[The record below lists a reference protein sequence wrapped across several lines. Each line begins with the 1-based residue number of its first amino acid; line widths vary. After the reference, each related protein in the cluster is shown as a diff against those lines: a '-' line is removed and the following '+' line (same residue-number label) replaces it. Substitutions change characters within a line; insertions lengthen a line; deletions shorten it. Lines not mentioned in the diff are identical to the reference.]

1 MKRIL
6 ISAALLAATT
16 SALQAHT
23 LDGIVKD
30 NKTGEPLI
38 GTVIRVK
45 ELPNVSTT
53 TGLDGTFTLH
63 ELPDK
68 GKFTIIVTYMSY
80 KTKEM
85 VVDLAKDY
93 SKGGKDGKDGQFTIA
108 MDEDTKQ
115 LGEVVVTGH
124 REYRSDRSA
133 VETVKNAGN
142 VLNVMSQQSIQL
154 SPDVNVASV
163 LQRVSG
169 VTMERDASGE
179 ASYAILRGMD
189 KRYNY
194 TLVNG
199 VKIPSPDD
207 KNRYIPLNIFPSDLM
222 DRLVVSKSLTA
233 DMEGDAAG
241 GVVDMVMKDAPSRF
255 QLQANAAIGATDYF
269 WKDGRNYL
277 TSNRSDYTHKAP
289 YEAFGSEYKA
299 QMGSSKDGSS
309 QIGDF
314 KAGPTQLKSYSNPA
328 PNFIGGLSIGNR
340 FWNDRL
346 GVMLAGSIQ
355 NTFRGT
361 ERTYNSVKMA
371 SGEQAMYISN
381 LHHRYYS
388 IHDLTAG
395 AHAKID
401 LTLGNQLMPGAHKLE
416 WYNMYVRTN
425 SKGIRYNN
433 GISTEYIGADS
444 YTQDDEVRS
453 TSITQTIFATNLKG
467 THHLSKDFTID
478 WSGIFSQAKEEDP
491 DRTYVTLTNTVSTS
505 SADVTASSDGSSDVD
520 AVGGSIWDTNK
531 NIVKTLP
538 KSMERRYQH
547 NKDTD
552 WAGYINLSYDTHFA
566 NGVDALWKA
575 GAQYRCKERSNRY
588 YSYIFNPADI
598 SQQLNG
604 NGLDQF
610 AAIDWVCKT
619 PYSQASQLNYDSKE
633 HIGGA
638 YAMVTFRSNL
648 GELNAGF
655 RAEHTNQIYT
665 MLQHFRNM
673 GQVGEQSYW
682 DYLPSASIKWTPTK
696 KMNVRLSYY
705 RSINRPGFYEIVPY
719 QIQGEEY
726 QEKGNPN
733 LKRARIDNI
742 DLRWEWFPS
751 ATEQVLAGVFYKYLK
766 DPIEQVFVTSDGKIG
781 AGTDAYYL
789 PDNLGNAKN
798 MGFEI
803 DVIKYI
809 RHFGLKANYT
819 YTHSEITTSKREYQE
834 GSAEYK
840 TGVTQ
845 TRPLV
850 NQAPHTANLSLL
862 YKDTSHGWNA
872 QLAASY
878 TGTKLALVSPF
889 KDADQWDKAMFGL
902 DLSAEKQF
910 KNGFSVFLK
919 ANNLLD
925 AKRERFLKTVNKSNL
940 EYEGQKS
947 DKTIVGTYQYGR
959 TFLLGVRYKL

>member
-6 ISAALLAATT
+6 ISAALIVATA
-16 SALQAHT
+16 SAVQAHT
-23 LDGIVKD
+23 LDGLVKD
-30 NKTGEPLI
+30 DKTGEPLI

-53 TGLDGTFTLH
+53 TGLDGTFSIH
-63 ELPDK
+63 ELPEK
-68 GKFTIIVTYMSY
+68 GKFTLIVSYVAY
-80 KTKEM
+80 KTKEI
-85 VVDLAKDY
+85 VVDVAKDY
-93 SKGGKDGKDGQFTIA
+93 SKGSKDGKEGQLLIA
-108 MDEDTKQ
+108 LDEDTKQ

-124 REYRSDRSA
+124 KEYHSDRSA
-133 VETVKNAGN
+133 IDLEKTAGN

-255 QLQANAAIGATDYF
+255 QLQANAAIGASDYF
-269 WKDGRNYL
+269 WKDGRDYL

-289 YEAFGSEYKA
+289 YEAYGKDYKA
-299 QMGSSKDGSS
+299 GM
-309 QIGDF
+309 GDF
-314 KAGPTQLKSYSNPA
+314 KNGPTQIKSHSNPA

-340 FWNDRL
+340 FWKDRL
-346 GVMLAGSIQ
+346 GVILAGSIQ

-371 SGEQAMYISN
+371 SGEQAMYISS

-395 AHAKID
+395 VHAKID
-401 LTLGNQLMPGAHKLE
+401 LTLGSHLMPGAHKIE
-416 WYNMYVRTN
+416 WYNMYVSSN
-425 SKGIRYNN
+425 SKGIRYDNS
-433 GISTEYIGADS
+433 ISTEYIGADT
-444 YTQDDEVRS
+444 YTQDDETRS
-453 TSITQTIFATNLKG
+453 TSLTQSIFATNLKG
-467 THHLSKDFTID
+467 THHLTKDFVVD

-491 DRTYVTLTNTVSTS
+491 DRTYITLTNTVE
-505 SADVTASSDGSSDVD
+505 SDID
-520 AVGGSIWDTNK
+520 GSIWDSNK
-531 NIVKTLP
+531 KIQKTLP
-538 KSMERRYQH
+538 KSAERRYQH

-552 WAGYINLSYDTHFA
+552 WAGYINLSYDTHFGD
-566 NGVDALWKA
+566 GVDALWKA
-575 GAQYRCKERSNRY
+575 GAQYRRKERSNRY
-588 YSYIFNPADI
+588 YSYVFNPANI
-598 SQQLNG
+598 SQQLDG
-604 NGLDQF
+604 NGFEQF
-610 AAIDWVCKT
+610 GSIDWVCKT

-638 YAMVTFRSNL
+638 YAMVTVKSGL

-733 LKRARIDNI
+733 LKRARIDNL

-766 DPIEQVFVTSDGKIG
+766 DPIEQVFVASDGKIG
-781 AGTDAYYL
+781 AGTDAYYM

-862 YKDTSHGWNA
+862 YKDTNHGWNG

-925 AKRERFLKTVNKSNL
+925 AKRERYLKTVNKSNL

>member
-1 MKRIL
+1 MKQFLLSATL
-6 ISAALLAATT
+6 IAVSTTVAT
-16 SALQAHT
+16 AHT

-30 NKTGEPLI
+30 NRTGEPLI
-38 GTVIRVK
+38 GSVIEVK
-45 ELPNVSTT
+45 ELPSVKTT
-53 TGLDGTFTLH
+53 TGLDGSFTLH

-68 GKFTIIVTYMSY
+68 GRYTLVVRYISY
-80 KTKEM
+80 KTREIP
-85 VVDLAKDY
+85 VDVSD
-93 SKGGKDGKDGQFTIA
+93 KGIVNITL
-108 MDEDTKQ
+108 DEDSHE
-115 LGEVVVTGH
+115 LGEVVIKGH
-124 REYRSDRSA
+124 KEYHSDRSA
-133 VETVKNAGN
+133 IDMEKTAGN

-154 SPDVNVASV
+154 SPDVNVATV

-241 GVVDMVMKDAPSRF
+241 GVVDMVMKDAPSHF
-255 QLQANAAIGATDYF
+255 QIQANAAVGTSDYF
-269 WKDGRNYL
+269 WKDSRDYL
-277 TSNRSDYTHKAP
+277 TSNRSDYTHKSP
-289 YEAFGSEYKA
+289 YEVNGPEYKA
-299 QMGSSKDGSS
+299 TTS
-309 QIGDF
+309 DF
-314 KAGPTQLKSYSNPA
+314 ASGPTQISRHSMPA
-328 PNFIGGLSIGNR
+328 PNFVGGLSIGNR
-340 FWNDRL
+340 FWKDRI

-371 SGEQAMYISN
+371 SGEQAMYIYS
-381 LHHRYYS
+381 LQHRYYS
-388 IHDLTAG
+388 IHDRTAG
-395 AHAKID
+395 VHAKVD
-401 LTLGNQLMPGAHKLE
+401 LQLENNKFE

-425 SKGIRYNN
+425 SKGVRYNN
-433 GISTEYIGADS
+433 SVNTEYISSDS
-444 YTQDDEVRS
+444 YTQDDETRS
-453 TSITQTIFATNLKG
+453 LSQTQSIFATHIKG
-467 THHLSKDFTID
+467 THHLTKDFTVD
-478 WSGIFSQAKEEDP
+478 WAGIFSQAKSEDP
-491 DRTYVTLTNTVSTS
+491 DRVYLSLTNTIQ
-505 SADVTASSDGSSDVD
+505 SAEGVDGSLWSD
-520 AVGGSIWDTNK
+520 NK
-531 NIVKTLP
+531 NILKTMP
-538 KSMERRYQH
+538 KNMERRFQH
-547 NKDTD
+547 NTDKD
-552 WAGYINLSYDTHFA
+552 WAGYINLTYNTQLGNDI
-566 NGVDALWKA
+566 NALWKA
-575 GAQYRCKERSNRY
+575 GAQYRRKERGNRY
-588 YSYIFNPADI
+588 YSYNFTPTDI
-598 SQQLNG
+598 SQKLDG
-604 NGLDQF
+604 NGFDQF
-610 AAIDWVCKT
+610 AAIDWTCKT

-633 HIGGA
+633 HIGAA
-638 YAMVTFRSNL
+638 YIMTTLKSRW
-648 GELNAGF
+648 GELNAGL

-665 MLQHFRNM
+665 MLQKFRNM

-682 DYLPSASIKWTPTK
+682 DWLPSASLKWTPTK

-719 QIQGEEY
+719 QIMGEEY

-751 ATEQVLAGVFYKYLK
+751 ATEQVLAGVFYKYLQ
-766 DPIEQVFVTSDGKIG
+766 DPIEQVFVAADGKLGSG
-781 AGTDAYYL
+781 ADAYYM

-798 MGFEI
+798 YGFEI
-803 DVIKYI
+803 DVVKYI
-809 RHFGLKANYT
+809 RHFGIKANYT
-819 YTHSEITTSKREYQE
+819 YTHSRITTSKREYKE

-845 TRPLV
+845 SRPLV

-862 YKDTSHGWNA
+862 YKDTNYGWNA

-902 DLSAEKQF
+902 DFSMEKKF
-910 KNGFSVFLK
+910 PCGVSVFLK

-925 AKRERFLKTVNKSNL
+925 AKRERYLKTVNQSNL
-940 EYEGQKS
+940 EYEGQSS
-947 DKTIVGTYQYGR
+947 DKTIVGTYKYGR
-959 TFLLGVRYKL
+959 TYLVGVRVKI

>member
-1 MKRIL
+1 M
-6 ISAALLAATT
+6 SAALLAA
-16 SALQAHT
+16 SATAIQAHT

-38 GTVIRVK
+38 GTVVRVK
-45 ELPNVSTT
+45 ELPNVGTT
-53 TGLDGTFTLH
+53 TGLDGSFTLH

-68 GKFTIIVTYMSY
+68 GKYTLVVTFMAY
-80 KTKEM
+80 KTKEI
-85 VVDLAKDY
+85 VVDVANDEKVD
-93 SKGGKDGKDGQFTIA
+93 IP
-108 MDEDTKQ
+108 MDEDLKQ
-115 LGEVVVTGH
+115 LGEVVVTGR

-241 GVVDMVMKDAPSRF
+241 GVVDMVMKDAPSCF
-255 QLQANAAIGATDYF
+255 QLQANAAIGTTDYF
-269 WKDGRNYL
+269 WKDGRDYL
-277 TSNRSDYTHKAP
+277 TSNRSDYTKKAP

-299 QMGSSKDGSS
+299 SMS
-309 QIGDF
+309 DF
-314 KAGPTQLKSYSNPA
+314 KNGPMQLKSHSMPA
-328 PNFIGGLSIGNR
+328 PNFIGGLSVGNR

-371 SGEQAMYISN
+371 SGEQAMYISKLN
-381 LHHRYYS
+381 HRYYS
-388 IHDLTAG
+388 IHDLTTG
-395 AHAKID
+395 VHAKVD
-401 LTLGNQLMPGAHKLE
+401 LTLPKHKIE

-425 SKGIRYNN
+425 SKGVRYNN
-433 GISTEYIGADS
+433 SIGTEYIGANS
-444 YTQDDEVRS
+444 YTQDDEIRS
-453 TSITQTIFATNLKG
+453 LSTTQSIFATNLKG
-467 THHLSKDFTID
+467 THHLTKNFTLD

-491 DRTYVTLTNTVSTS
+491 DRTYVTLSNSVSTE
-505 SADVTASSDGSSDVD
+505 ADADGNILS
-520 AVGGSIWDTNK
+520 GNLWDTNK
-531 NIVKTLP
+531 NITKTFP
-538 KSMERRYQH
+538 KDAERRFQH
-547 NKDTD
+547 NMDTD
-552 WAGYINLSYDTHFA
+552 WAGYINLTYDTHFA
-566 NGVDALWKA
+566 NDVEALWKA
-575 GAQYRCKERSNRY
+575 GAQYRRKERSNRY
-588 YSYIFNPADI
+588 YSYIFSPADNA
-598 SQQLNG
+598 QDLDG
-604 NGLDQF
+604 NGLEQF
-610 AAIDWVCKT
+610 DNVDWVCKT
-619 PYSQASQLNYDSKE
+619 PYSQASQLNYNSKE

-638 YAMVTFRSNL
+638 YAMVTLKTKL
-648 GELNAGF
+648 GELIAGF

-673 GQVGEQSYW
+673 GQIGEQSYW
-682 DYLPSASIKWTPTK
+682 DYLPSASLKWTPTK
-696 KMNVRLSYY
+696 NMNIRLSYY

-719 QIQGEEY
+719 QIMGEEY

-751 ATEQVLAGVFYKYLK
+751 KTEQILAGVFYKYLK

-781 AGTDAYYL
+781 AGTDAYYM

-809 RHFGLKANYT
+809 RHFGIKANYT
-819 YTHSEITTSKREYQE
+819 YTYSKITTSKREYKE

-840 TGVTQ
+840 SGVTQ
-845 TRPLV
+845 SRPLV
-850 NQAPHTANLSLL
+850 NQAPHTANISLL
-862 YKDTSHGWNA
+862 YKDTENGWNA
-872 QLAASY
+872 QLASSF
-878 TGTKLALVSPF
+878 TGAKLALVSPF
-889 KDADQWDKAMFGL
+889 KDADQWEKAMFGI

-910 KNGFSVFLK
+910 KNGFSIFFK

-925 AKRERFLKTVNKSNL
+925 AKRERYLKTVNESNLQYADQKSN
-940 EYEGQKS
+940 
-947 DKTIVGTYQYGR
+947 KTIIGTYKYGR

>member
-1 MKRIL
+1 M
-6 ISAALLAATT
+6 SAALLAA
-16 SALQAHT
+16 SAIAIQAHT

-38 GTVIRVK
+38 GTVVRVK
-45 ELPNVSTT
+45 ELPNVGTT
-53 TGLDGTFTLH
+53 TGLDGSFTLH

-68 GKFTIIVTYMSY
+68 GKYTLVVSFMAY
-80 KTKEM
+80 KTKEI
-85 VVDLAKDY
+85 VVDVANDDKVD
-93 SKGGKDGKDGQFTIA
+93 IP
-108 MDEDTKQ
+108 MDEDLKQ
-115 LGEVVVTGH
+115 LGEVVVTGR

-133 VETVKNAGN
+133 VESVKNAGN

-241 GVVDMVMKDAPSRF
+241 GVVDMVMKDAPSCF
-255 QLQANAAIGATDYF
+255 QLQANAAIGTTDYF
-269 WKDGRNYL
+269 WKDGRDYL
-277 TSNRSDYTHKAP
+277 TSNRSDYTKKAP

-299 QMGSSKDGSS
+299 SMS
-309 QIGDF
+309 DF
-314 KAGPTQLKSYSNPA
+314 KNGPMQLKSHSMPA
-328 PNFIGGLSIGNR
+328 PNFIGGLSVGNR

-371 SGEQAMYISN
+371 SGEQAMYISKLN
-381 LHHRYYS
+381 HRYYS
-388 IHDLTAG
+388 IHDLTTG
-395 AHAKID
+395 VHAKVD
-401 LTLGNQLMPGAHKLE
+401 LTLPKHKIE

-425 SKGIRYNN
+425 SKGVRYNN
-433 GISTEYIGADS
+433 SIGTEYIGANS
-444 YTQDDEVRS
+444 YTQDDEIRS
-453 TSITQTIFATNLKG
+453 LSTTQSIFATNLKG
-467 THHLSKDFTID
+467 THHLTKNFTLD

-491 DRTYVTLTNTVSTS
+491 DRTYVTLSNSVSTE
-505 SADVTASSDGSSDVD
+505 ADADGNILS
-520 AVGGSIWDTNK
+520 GNLWDPNK
-531 NIVKTLP
+531 NITKTFP
-538 KSMERRYQH
+538 KDAERRFQH

-552 WAGYINLSYDTHFA
+552 WAGYINLTYDTHFA
-566 NGVDALWKA
+566 NDVEALWKA
-575 GAQYRCKERSNRY
+575 GAQYRRKERSNRY
-588 YSYIFNPADI
+588 YSYIFSPADNA
-598 SQQLNG
+598 QDLDG
-604 NGLDQF
+604 NGLEQF
-610 AAIDWVCKT
+610 DNVDWVCKT
-619 PYSQASQLNYDSKE
+619 PYSQASQLNYNSKE

-638 YAMVTFRSNL
+638 YAMVTLKTKL
-648 GELNAGF
+648 GELIAGF

-673 GQVGEQSYW
+673 GQTGEQSYW
-682 DYLPSASIKWTPTK
+682 DYLPSASLKWTPTK
-696 KMNVRLSYY
+696 NMNIRLSYY

-719 QIQGEEY
+719 QIMGEEY

-751 ATEQVLAGVFYKYLK
+751 KTEQILAGVFYKYLK

-781 AGTDAYYL
+781 AGTDAYYM

-809 RHFGLKANYT
+809 RHFGIKANYT
-819 YTHSEITTSKREYQE
+819 YTYSKITTSKREYKE

-840 TGVTQ
+840 SGVTQ
-845 TRPLV
+845 SRPLV
-850 NQAPHTANLSLL
+850 NQAPHTANISLL
-862 YKDTSHGWNA
+862 YKDTENGWNA
-872 QLAASY
+872 QLASSF
-878 TGTKLALVSPF
+878 TGAKLALVSPF
-889 KDADQWDKAMFGL
+889 KDADQWEKAMFGI

-910 KNGFSVFLK
+910 KNGFSIFFK

-925 AKRERFLKTVNKSNL
+925 AKRERYLKTVNESNLQYADQKSN
-940 EYEGQKS
+940 
-947 DKTIVGTYQYGR
+947 KTIIGTYKYGR

>member
-1 MKRIL
+1 MKQFL
-6 ISAALLAATT
+6 LSAALIAASTT
-16 SALQAHT
+16 VATAHT

-30 NKTGEPLI
+30 NRTGEPLI
-38 GTVIRVK
+38 GSVVEVK
-45 ELPNVSTT
+45 ELPSVKTT
-53 TGLDGTFTLH
+53 TGLDGSFTLH

-68 GKFTIIVTYMSY
+68 GRYTLVVRYLSY
-80 KTKEM
+80 KTREIPVEVSDKG
-85 VVDLAKDY
+85 VV
-93 SKGGKDGKDGQFTIA
+93 TITL
-108 MDEDTKQ
+108 DEDLHQ
-115 LGEVVVTGH
+115 LGEVVIKGH
-124 REYRSDRSA
+124 KEYHSDRSA
-133 VETVKNAGN
+133 IDMEKTAGN

-241 GVVDMVMKDAPSRF
+241 GVVDMVMKDAPSHF
-255 QLQANAAIGATDYF
+255 QIQANAAVGASDYF
-269 WKDGRNYL
+269 WKDDRDYL
-277 TSNRSDYTHKAP
+277 SSNRSDYTHKAP
-289 YEAFGSEYKA
+289 YEANGANYKA
-299 QMGSSKDGSS
+299 MTA
-309 QIGDF
+309 DF
-314 KAGPTQLKSYSNPA
+314 SNGPTQISRHSMPA
-328 PNFIGGLSIGNR
+328 PNFIGGISIGNR
-340 FWNDRL
+340 FWKDRI

-371 SGEQAMYISN
+371 SGEQSMYISS
-381 LHHRYYS
+381 LQHRYYS

-395 AHAKID
+395 VHAKVD
-401 LTLGNQLMPGAHKLE
+401 LQLENNKLE

-425 SKGIRYNN
+425 SKGVRYNN
-433 GISTEYIGADS
+433 SVNTEYISSDS
-444 YTQDDEVRS
+444 YTQDDETRTLS
-453 TSITQTIFATNLKG
+453 QTQSIFATHLKG
-467 THHLSKDFTID
+467 THHLTKDFTAD
-478 WSGIFSQAKEEDP
+478 WAGIFSQAKAEDP
-491 DRTYVTLTNTVSTS
+491 DRVYLSLTNTVQ
-505 SADVTASSDGSSDVD
+505 SADGVDGSLWS
-520 AVGGSIWDTNK
+520 GNK
-531 NIVKTLP
+531 NILKTLP
-538 KSMERRYQH
+538 KNMERRFQH
-547 NKDTD
+547 NTDKD
-552 WAGYINLSYDTHFA
+552 WAGYINLAYNSQLGNDI
-566 NGVDALWKA
+566 NALWKA
-575 GAQYRCKERSNRY
+575 GAQYRRKERGNRY
-588 YSYIFNPADI
+588 YSYNFTPTDI
-598 SQQLNG
+598 SQKLDG
-604 NGLDQF
+604 NAFDQF
-610 AAIDWVCKT
+610 AAIDWTCKT

-633 HIGGA
+633 HIGAA
-638 YAMVTFRSNL
+638 YVMTTLKSKW
-648 GELNAGF
+648 GELNAGV

-665 MLQHFRNM
+665 MLQKFRNM

-682 DYLPSASIKWTPTK
+682 DWLPSASIKWTPTK

-719 QIQGEEY
+719 QIMGEEY

-733 LKRARIDNI
+733 LKRARIDNV

-751 ATEQVLAGVFYKYLK
+751 ATEQVLAGVFYKYLQ
-766 DPIEQVFVTSDGKIG
+766 DPIEQVFVAADGKLGSG
-781 AGTDAYYL
+781 ADAYYM

-798 MGFEI
+798 YGFEI
-803 DVIKYI
+803 DVVKYI
-809 RHFGLKANYT
+809 RHFGIKANYT
-819 YTHSEITTSKREYQE
+819 YTHSTITTTKREYKE

-862 YKDTSHGWNA
+862 YKDTNYGWNA

-902 DLSAEKQF
+902 DFSMEKKF
-910 KNGFSVFLK
+910 PCGVSVFLK
-919 ANNLLD
+919 ANNLLN
-925 AKRERFLKTVNKSNL
+925 AKRERYLKTVNQSNL
-940 EYEGQKS
+940 EYEGQRS
-947 DKTIVGTYQYGR
+947 DKTIVGTYKYGR
-959 TFLLGVRYKL
+959 TFLIGVRVKM

>member
-1 MKRIL
+1 MKQFIL
-6 ISAALLAATT
+6 SAVLIAA
-16 SALQAHT
+16 SATVVSAHT

-30 NKTGEPLI
+30 NRTGEPLI
-38 GTVIRVK
+38 GSVVEVK
-45 ELPNVSTT
+45 ELPSVKTT
-53 TGLDGTFTLH
+53 TGLDGSFTLH

-68 GKFTIIVTYMSY
+68 GRYTLVVRYISY
-80 KTKEM
+80 KTREIPVEVSDKG
-85 VVDLAKDY
+85 VV
-93 SKGGKDGKDGQFTIA
+93 TITL
-108 MDEDTKQ
+108 DEDLHQ
-115 LGEVVVTGH
+115 LGEVVIKGH
-124 REYRSDRSA
+124 KEYHSDRSA
-133 VETVKNAGN
+133 IDMEKTAGN

-241 GVVDMVMKDAPSRF
+241 GVVDMVMKDAPSHF
-255 QLQANAAIGATDYF
+255 HIQANAAVGASDYF
-269 WKDGRNYL
+269 WKDGRDYL
-277 TSNRSDYTHKAP
+277 SSNRSDYTHKAP
-289 YEAFGSEYKA
+289 YEANGANYRA
-299 QMGSSKDGSS
+299 TTA
-309 QIGDF
+309 DF
-314 KAGPTQLKSYSNPA
+314 SNGPTQISRHSMPA

-340 FWNDRL
+340 FWKDRI

-371 SGEQAMYISN
+371 SGEQSMYISS
-381 LHHRYYS
+381 LQHRYYS

-395 AHAKID
+395 VHAKVD
-401 LTLGNQLMPGAHKLE
+401 LQLENNKLE

-425 SKGIRYNN
+425 SKGVRYNN
-433 GISTEYIGADS
+433 SVNTEYISSDS
-444 YTQDDEVRS
+444 YTQDDETRS
-453 TSITQTIFATNLKG
+453 LSQTQSIFATHLKG
-467 THHLSKDFTID
+467 THHLTTDFTAD
-478 WSGIFSQAKEEDP
+478 WAGIFSQAKAEDP
-491 DRTYVTLTNTVSTS
+491 DRVYLSLTNTIQ
-505 SADVTASSDGSSDVD
+505 SADGVDGSLWS
-520 AVGGSIWDTNK
+520 GNK
-531 NIVKTLP
+531 NILKTLP
-538 KSMERRYQH
+538 KNMERRFQH
-547 NKDTD
+547 NTDKD
-552 WAGYINLSYDTHFA
+552 WAGYINLAYNSQLGNDI
-566 NGVDALWKA
+566 NALWKA
-575 GAQYRCKERSNRY
+575 GAQYRRKERGNRY
-588 YSYIFNPADI
+588 YSYNFTPTDI
-598 SQQLNG
+598 SQKLDG
-604 NGLDQF
+604 NAFDQF
-610 AAIDWVCKT
+610 AAIDWTCKT

-633 HIGGA
+633 HIGAA
-638 YAMVTFRSNL
+638 YVMTTL
-648 GELNAGF
+648 KCKWGELNAGV

-665 MLQHFRNM
+665 MLQKFRNM

-682 DYLPSASIKWTPTK
+682 DWLPSASIKWTPTK

-719 QIQGEEY
+719 QIMGEEY

-733 LKRARIDNI
+733 LKRARIDNV

-751 ATEQVLAGVFYKYLK
+751 ATEQVLAGVFYKYLQ
-766 DPIEQVFVTSDGKIG
+766 DPIEQVFVAADGKLGSG
-781 AGTDAYYL
+781 ADAYYM

-798 MGFEI
+798 YGFEI
-803 DVIKYI
+803 DVVKYI
-809 RHFGLKANYT
+809 RHFGIKANYT
-819 YTHSEITTSKREYQE
+819 YTHSTITTTKREYKE

-862 YKDTSHGWNA
+862 YKDTNYGWNA

-902 DLSAEKQF
+902 DFSMEKKF
-910 KNGFSVFLK
+910 PCGVSVFLK

-925 AKRERFLKTVNKSNL
+925 AKRERYLKTVNQSNL
-940 EYEGQKS
+940 EYEGQRS
-947 DKTIVGTYQYGR
+947 DKTIVGTYKYGR
-959 TFLLGVRYKL
+959 TFLIGVRVKM

>member
-1 MKRIL
+1 MKQFL
-6 ISAALLAATT
+6 LSAALIAASTT
-16 SALQAHT
+16 VATAHT

-30 NKTGEPLI
+30 NRTGEPLI
-38 GTVIRVK
+38 GSVVEVK
-45 ELPNVSTT
+45 ELPSVKTT
-53 TGLDGTFTLH
+53 TGLDGSFTLH

-68 GKFTIIVTYMSY
+68 GRYTLVVRYISY
-80 KTKEM
+80 KTREIP
-85 VVDLAKDY
+85 VDVSD
-93 SKGGKDGKDGQFTIA
+93 KGIVTITL
-108 MDEDTKQ
+108 DEDLRE
-115 LGEVVVTGH
+115 LGEVVIKGH
-124 REYRSDRSA
+124 KEYHSDRSA
-133 VETVKNAGN
+133 IDMEKTAGN

-241 GVVDMVMKDAPSRF
+241 GVVDMVMKDAPSHF
-255 QLQANAAIGATDYF
+255 QIQANAAVGTSDYF
-269 WKDGRNYL
+269 WKDSRDYL

-289 YEAFGSEYKA
+289 YEVNGPDYKA
-299 QMGSSKDGSS
+299 TTS
-309 QIGDF
+309 DF
-314 KAGPTQLKSYSNPA
+314 ASGPTQISRHSMPT
-328 PNFIGGLSIGNR
+328 PNFVGGLSIGNR
-340 FWNDRL
+340 FWKDRI

-371 SGEQAMYISN
+371 SGEQAMYIYS
-381 LHHRYYS
+381 LQHRYYS

-395 AHAKID
+395 VHAKVD
-401 LTLGNQLMPGAHKLE
+401 LQLDNNKIE

-425 SKGIRYNN
+425 SKGVRYNN
-433 GISTEYIGADS
+433 SVNTEYISSDS
-444 YTQDDEVRS
+444 YTQDDETRS
-453 TSITQTIFATNLKG
+453 LSQTQSIFATHLKG
-467 THHLSKDFTID
+467 THHLTKDFTVD
-478 WSGIFSQAKEEDP
+478 WVGIFSQAKSEDP
-491 DRTYVTLTNTVSTS
+491 DRVYLSLTNTIQ
-505 SADVTASSDGSSDVD
+505 SADGVDGSLWS
-520 AVGGSIWDTNK
+520 GNK
-531 NIVKTLP
+531 NILKTMP
-538 KSMERRYQH
+538 KNMERRFQH
-547 NKDTD
+547 NTDKD
-552 WAGYINLSYDTHFA
+552 WAGYINLSYNSELGNDI
-566 NGVDALWKA
+566 NALWKA
-575 GAQYRCKERSNRY
+575 GAQYRRKERSNRY
-588 YSYIFNPADI
+588 YSYNFTPTDI
-598 SQQLNG
+598 SQKLDG
-604 NGLDQF
+604 NGFDQF
-610 AAIDWVCKT
+610 AAIDWTCKT

-633 HIGGA
+633 HIGAA
-638 YAMVTFRSNL
+638 YIMTTLKSKW
-648 GELNAGF
+648 GELNAGL
-655 RAEHTNQIYT
+655 RAEHTDQIYT
-665 MLQHFRNM
+665 MLQKFRNM

-682 DYLPSASIKWTPTK
+682 DWLPSASIKWTPTK

-719 QIQGEEY
+719 QIMGEEY

-733 LKRARIDNI
+733 LKRARIDNV

-751 ATEQVLAGVFYKYLK
+751 ATEQVLAGVFYKYLQ
-766 DPIEQVFVTSDGKIG
+766 DPIEQVFVAADGKLGSG
-781 AGTDAYYL
+781 ADAYYM

-798 MGFEI
+798 YGFEI
-803 DVIKYI
+803 DVVKYI
-809 RHFGLKANYT
+809 RHFGIKANYT
-819 YTHSEITTSKREYQE
+819 YTHSRITTSKREYKE

-845 TRPLV
+845 SRPLV
-850 NQAPHTANLSLL
+850 NQAPHTVNLSLL
-862 YKDTSHGWNA
+862 YKDTNYGWNA

-902 DLSAEKQF
+902 DFSMEKKF
-910 KNGFSVFLK
+910 PYGVSVFLK

-925 AKRERFLKTVNKSNL
+925 AKRERYLKTVNQSNL
-940 EYEGQKS
+940 EYEGQS
-947 DKTIVGTYQYGR
+947 SNKTIVGTYKYGR
-959 TFLLGVRYKL
+959 TYLVGVRVKL

>member
-1 MKRIL
+1 MKRL
-6 ISAALLAATT
+6 FMSAALLAA
-16 SALQAHT
+16 SATAIQAHT

-45 ELPNVSTT
+45 ELPNVGTT
-53 TGLDGTFTLH
+53 TGLDGSFTLH

-68 GKFTIIVTYMSY
+68 GKYTLVVSFMAY
-80 KTKEM
+80 KTKEI
-85 VVDLAKDY
+85 VVDVANDDKVD
-93 SKGGKDGKDGQFTIA
+93 IP
-108 MDEDTKQ
+108 MDEDLKQ
-115 LGEVVVTGH
+115 LGEVVVTGR

-179 ASYAILRGMD
+179 ATYAILRGMD

-199 VKIPSPDD
+199 DKIPSPDD

-241 GVVDMVMKDAPSRF
+241 GVVDMVMKDAPSCF
-255 QLQANAAIGATDYF
+255 QLQANAAIGTTDYF
-269 WKDGRNYL
+269 WKDGRDYL
-277 TSNRSDYTHKAP
+277 TSNRSDYTKKAP

-299 QMGSSKDGSS
+299 SMS
-309 QIGDF
+309 DF
-314 KAGPTQLKSYSNPA
+314 KNGPVQLKSHSMPA
-328 PNFIGGLSIGNR
+328 PNFIGGLSVGNR

-346 GVMLAGSIQ
+346 GVILAGSIQ
-355 NTFRGT
+355 NTFCGT

-371 SGEQAMYISN
+371 SGEQAMYISKLN
-381 LHHRYYS
+381 HRYYS
-388 IHDLTAG
+388 IHDLTTG
-395 AHAKID
+395 VHAKFD
-401 LTLGNQLMPGAHKLE
+401 LTLPEHKIE

-425 SKGIRYNN
+425 SKGVRYNN
-433 GISTEYIGADS
+433 SIGTEYIGANS
-444 YTQDDEVRS
+444 YTQDDEIRS
-453 TSITQTIFATNLKG
+453 LSTTQSIFATNLKG
-467 THHLSKDFTID
+467 THHLTKNFTLD

-491 DRTYVTLTNTVSTS
+491 DRTYVTLSNSVSTE
-505 SADVTASSDGSSDVD
+505 ADADGNILS
-520 AVGGSIWDTNK
+520 GNLWDTNK
-531 NIVKTLP
+531 NITKTFP
-538 KSMERRYQH
+538 KDAERRFQH
-547 NKDTD
+547 NMDTD
-552 WAGYINLSYDTHFA
+552 WAGYINLTYDTHFA
-566 NGVDALWKA
+566 NDVEALWKA
-575 GAQYRCKERSNRY
+575 GAQYRRKERSNRY
-588 YSYIFNPADI
+588 YSYIFSPADNA
-598 SQQLNG
+598 QDLDG
-604 NGLDQF
+604 NGLEQF
-610 AAIDWVCKT
+610 DNVDWVCKT

-638 YAMVTFRSNL
+638 YAMVTLKTKL
-648 GELNAGF
+648 GELIAGF

-673 GQVGEQSYW
+673 GQIGEQSYW
-682 DYLPSASIKWTPTK
+682 DYLPSASLKWTPTK
-696 KMNVRLSYY
+696 KMNIRLSYY

-719 QIQGEEY
+719 QIMGEEY

-751 ATEQVLAGVFYKYLK
+751 KTEQILAGVFYKYLK

-781 AGTDAYYL
+781 AGTDAYYM

-809 RHFGLKANYT
+809 RHFGIKANYT
-819 YTHSEITTSKREYQE
+819 YTYSKITTSKREYKE

-840 TGVTQ
+840 SGVTQ
-845 TRPLV
+845 SRPLV
-850 NQAPHTANLSLL
+850 NQAPHTANISLL
-862 YKDTSHGWNA
+862 YKDTENGWNA
-872 QLAASY
+872 QLASSF
-878 TGTKLALVSPF
+878 TGAKLALVSPF

-910 KNGFSVFLK
+910 KNGFSIFFK

-925 AKRERFLKTVNKSNL
+925 AKRERYLKTVNESNL

>member
-1 MKRIL
+1 MKQFL
-6 ISAALLAATT
+6 LSAALIAASSTVA
-16 SALQAHT
+16 SAHT

-30 NKTGEPLI
+30 NRTGEPLI
-38 GTVIRVK
+38 GSVIEVK
-45 ELPNVSTT
+45 ELPSVKTT
-53 TGLDGTFTLH
+53 TGLDGSFTLH

-68 GKFTIIVTYMSY
+68 GRYTLVVRYISY
-80 KTKEM
+80 KTREIPVEVSDKG
-85 VVDLAKDY
+85 VV
-93 SKGGKDGKDGQFTIA
+93 TITL
-108 MDEDTKQ
+108 DEDSHE
-115 LGEVVVTGH
+115 LGEVVIKGH
-124 REYRSDRSA
+124 KEYHSDRSA
-133 VETVKNAGN
+133 IDMEKTAGN

-241 GVVDMVMKDAPSRF
+241 GVVDMVMKDAPSHF
-255 QLQANAAIGATDYF
+255 QIQANAAVGTSDYF
-269 WKDGRNYL
+269 WKDGRDYL
-277 TSNRSDYTHKAP
+277 SSDRRDYTHKAP
-289 YEAFGSEYKA
+289 YEVNGANYKA
-299 QMGSSKDGSS
+299 TTS
-309 QIGDF
+309 DF
-314 KAGPTQLKSYSNPA
+314 AGGPTQISSHSMPA

-340 FWNDRL
+340 FWNDRI
-346 GVMLAGSIQ
+346 GVMVAGSIQ

-371 SGEQAMYISN
+371 SGEQAMYIYS
-381 LHHRYYS
+381 LQHRYYS

-395 AHAKID
+395 VHAKVD
-401 LTLGNQLMPGAHKLE
+401 LQLENNKFE

-425 SKGIRYNN
+425 SKGVRYNN
-433 GISTEYIGADS
+433 SINTEYISSDS
-444 YTQDDEVRS
+444 YTQDDETRS
-453 TSITQTIFATNLKG
+453 LSQTQSIFATHLKG
-467 THHLSKDFTID
+467 THHLTKDFTVD
-478 WSGIFSQAKEEDP
+478 WAGIFSQAKSEDP
-491 DRTYVTLTNTVSTS
+491 DRVYLSLTNTVQ
-505 SADVTASSDGSSDVD
+505 SADGVDGSLWS
-520 AVGGSIWDTNK
+520 GSK
-531 NIVKTLP
+531 NILKTLP
-538 KSMERRYQH
+538 KNMERRFQH
-547 NKDTD
+547 NTDKD
-552 WAGYINLSYDTHFA
+552 WAGYINLAYNSQLGNDV
-566 NGVDALWKA
+566 NALWKA
-575 GAQYRCKERSNRY
+575 GAQYRRKERGNRY
-588 YSYIFNPADI
+588 YSYNFTPTDI
-598 SQQLNG
+598 SQKLDG
-604 NGLDQF
+604 NGFDQF
-610 AAIDWVCKT
+610 AAIDWTCKT

-633 HIGGA
+633 HIGAA
-638 YAMVTFRSNL
+638 YIMTTLKSRW
-648 GELNAGF
+648 GELNVGL

-665 MLQHFRNM
+665 MLQKFRNM

-682 DYLPSASIKWTPTK
+682 DWLPSASLKWTPTK

-719 QIQGEEY
+719 QIMGEEY

-733 LKRARIDNI
+733 LKRARIDNV

-751 ATEQVLAGVFYKYLK
+751 ATEQVLAAVFYKYLQ
-766 DPIEQVFVTSDGKIG
+766 DPIEQVFVAADGKLGSG
-781 AGTDAYYL
+781 ADAYYM

-798 MGFEI
+798 YGFEI
-803 DVIKYI
+803 DVVKYI
-809 RHFGLKANYT
+809 RHFGVKANYT
-819 YTHSEITTSKREYQE
+819 YTHSTITTTKREYKE

-862 YKDTSHGWNA
+862 YKDTNYGWNA

-902 DLSAEKQF
+902 DFSMEKKF
-910 KNGFSVFLK
+910 PCGVSVFLK

-925 AKRERFLKTVNKSNL
+925 AKRERYLKTVNQSNL
-940 EYEGQKS
+940 EYEGQRS
-947 DKTIVGTYQYGR
+947 DKTIVGTYKYGR
-959 TFLLGVRYKL
+959 TYLVGVRVKL

>member
-1 MKRIL
+1 MKQFIL
-6 ISAALLAATT
+6 SAVLIAA
-16 SALQAHT
+16 SATVVSAHT

-30 NKTGEPLI
+30 NRTGEPLI
-38 GTVIRVK
+38 GSVVEVK
-45 ELPNVSTT
+45 ELPSVKTT
-53 TGLDGTFTLH
+53 TGLDGSFILH

-68 GKFTIIVTYMSY
+68 GRYTLVVRYISY
-80 KTKEM
+80 KTREIPVEVSDKG
-85 VVDLAKDY
+85 VV
-93 SKGGKDGKDGQFTIA
+93 TITL
-108 MDEDTKQ
+108 DEDLHQ
-115 LGEVVVTGH
+115 LGEVVIKGH
-124 REYRSDRSA
+124 KEYHSDRSA
-133 VETVKNAGN
+133 IDMEKTAGN

-241 GVVDMVMKDAPSRF
+241 GVVDMVMKDAPSHF
-255 QLQANAAIGATDYF
+255 QIQANAAVGTSDYF
-269 WKDGRNYL
+269 WKDSRDYL

-289 YEAFGSEYKA
+289 YEVNGPEYKA
-299 QMGSSKDGSS
+299 ATS
-309 QIGDF
+309 DF
-314 KAGPTQLKSYSNPA
+314 SNGPTQISRHSMPA
-328 PNFIGGLSIGNR
+328 PNFVGGLSIGNR
-340 FWNDRL
+340 FWKDRI

-371 SGEQAMYISN
+371 SGEQSMYISS
-381 LHHRYYS
+381 LQHRYYS
-388 IHDLTAG
+388 IHDFTAG
-395 AHAKID
+395 VHAKVD
-401 LTLGNQLMPGAHKLE
+401 LQLENNKLE
-416 WYNMYVRTN
+416 WYNMYVCTN
-425 SKGIRYNN
+425 SKSVRYNN
-433 GISTEYIGADS
+433 SVNTEYISSDS
-444 YTQDDEVRS
+444 YTQDDETRS
-453 TSITQTIFATNLKG
+453 LSQTQSIFATHLKG
-467 THHLSKDFTID
+467 THHLTKDFTAD
-478 WSGIFSQAKEEDP
+478 WAGIFSQAKAEDP
-491 DRTYVTLTNTVSTS
+491 DRVYLSLTNTIQ
-505 SADVTASSDGSSDVD
+505 SADGVDGSLWS
-520 AVGGSIWDTNK
+520 GNK
-531 NIVKTLP
+531 NILKTLP
-538 KSMERRYQH
+538 KNMERRFQH
-547 NKDTD
+547 NTDKD
-552 WAGYINLSYDTHFA
+552 WAGYINLAYNSQLGNDI
-566 NGVDALWKA
+566 NALWKA
-575 GAQYRCKERSNRY
+575 GAQYRRKERGNRY
-588 YSYIFNPADI
+588 YSYIFNPSDI
-598 SQQLNG
+598 SQKLDG
-604 NGLDQF
+604 NGFDQF
-610 AAIDWVCKT
+610 AAIDWTCKT

-633 HIGGA
+633 HIGAA
-638 YAMVTFRSNL
+638 YIMTTLKSRW
-648 GELNAGF
+648 GELNAGL

-665 MLQHFRNM
+665 MLQKFRNM

-682 DYLPSASIKWTPTK
+682 DGLPSASIKWTPTK

-719 QIQGEEY
+719 QIMGEEY

-733 LKRARIDNI
+733 LKRARIDNV

-751 ATEQVLAGVFYKYLK
+751 ATEQVLAGVFYKYLQ
-766 DPIEQVFVTSDGKIG
+766 DPIEQVFVAADGKLGSG
-781 AGTDAYYL
+781 ADAYYM

-798 MGFEI
+798 YGFEI
-803 DVIKYI
+803 DVVKYI
-809 RHFGLKANYT
+809 RHFGIKANYT
-819 YTHSEITTSKREYQE
+819 YTHSTITTTKREYKE

-862 YKDTSHGWNA
+862 YKDTNYGWNA

-889 KDADQWDKAMFGL
+889 KDVDQWDKAMFGL
-902 DLSAEKQF
+902 DFSMEKKF
-910 KNGFSVFLK
+910 PCGVSVFLK

-925 AKRERFLKTVNKSNL
+925 AKRERYLKTVNQSNL
-940 EYEGQKS
+940 EYEGQRS
-947 DKTIVGTYQYGR
+947 DKTIVGTYKYGR
-959 TFLLGVRYKL
+959 TFLIGVRVKM

>member
-6 ISAALLAATT
+6 ISAALIVATA
-16 SALQAHT
+16 SAVQAHT
-23 LDGIVKD
+23 LDGLVKD
-30 NKTGEPLI
+30 DKTGEPLI

-53 TGLDGTFTLH
+53 TGLDGTFSIH
-63 ELPDK
+63 ELPEK
-68 GKFTIIVTYMSY
+68 GKFTLIVSYVAY
-80 KTKEM
+80 KTKEI
-85 VVDLAKDY
+85 VVDVAKDY
-93 SKGGKDGKDGQFTIA
+93 SKGSKDGKEGQLLIVL
-108 MDEDTKQ
+108 DEDTKQ

-124 REYRSDRSA
+124 KEYHSDRSA
-133 VETVKNAGN
+133 IDLEKTAGN

-255 QLQANAAIGATDYF
+255 QVQANAAIGASDYF
-269 WKDGRNYL
+269 WKDGRDYL

-289 YEAFGSEYKA
+289 YEAYGKDYKA
-299 QMGSSKDGSS
+299 GM
-309 QIGDF
+309 GDF
-314 KAGPTQLKSYSNPA
+314 KNGPTQIKSHSNPA

-340 FWNDRL
+340 FWKDRL
-346 GVMLAGSIQ
+346 GVILAGSIQ

-371 SGEQAMYISN
+371 SGEQAMYISS

-395 AHAKID
+395 VHAKID
-401 LTLGNQLMPGAHKLE
+401 LTLGSHLMPGAHKIE
-416 WYNMYVRTN
+416 WYNMYVSSN
-425 SKGIRYNN
+425 SKGIRYDNS
-433 GISTEYIGADS
+433 ISTEYIGADT
-444 YTQDDEVRS
+444 YTQDDETRS
-453 TSITQTIFATNLKG
+453 TSLTQSIFATNLKG
-467 THHLSKDFTID
+467 THHLTKDFVVD

-491 DRTYVTLTNTVSTS
+491 DRTYITLTNTVE
-505 SADVTASSDGSSDVD
+505 SDID
-520 AVGGSIWDTNK
+520 GSIWDTNK
-531 NIVKTLP
+531 KIQKTLP
-538 KSMERRYQH
+538 KSAERRYQH

-552 WAGYINLSYDTHFA
+552 WAGYVNLSYDTHFSDD
-566 NGVDALWKA
+566 VDALWKA
-575 GAQYRCKERSNRY
+575 GAQYRRKERSNRY
-588 YSYIFNPADI
+588 YSYIFNPANI
-598 SQQLNG
+598 SQQLDG

-610 AAIDWVCKT
+610 SAIDWICKT

-638 YAMVTFRSNL
+638 YAMVTFRSKI

-719 QIQGEEY
+719 QIMGEEY

-733 LKRARIDNI
+733 LKRARIDNL

-781 AGTDAYYL
+781 AGTDAYYM

-803 DVIKYI
+803 DIIKYI

-862 YKDTSHGWNA
+862 YKDTNHGWNA

-925 AKRERFLKTVNKSNL
+925 AKRERYLKTVNKDNL
-940 EYEGQKS
+940 EYEGQRS
-947 DKTIVGTYQYGR
+947 DRTIVGTYRYGR

>member
-1 MKRIL
+1 MKRL
-6 ISAALLAATT
+6 FMSAALLAA
-16 SALQAHT
+16 SATAIQAHT

-38 GTVIRVK
+38 GTVVRVK
-45 ELPNVSTT
+45 ELPNVGTT
-53 TGLDGTFTLH
+53 TGLDGSFTLH

-68 GKFTIIVTYMSY
+68 GKYTLVVSFMAY
-80 KTKEM
+80 KTKEI
-85 VVDLAKDY
+85 VVDVANDDKVD
-93 SKGGKDGKDGQFTIA
+93 IP
-108 MDEDTKQ
+108 MDEDLKQ
-115 LGEVVVTGH
+115 LGEVVVTGR

-241 GVVDMVMKDAPSRF
+241 GVVDMVMKDAPSCF
-255 QLQANAAIGATDYF
+255 QLQANAAIGTTDYF
-269 WKDGRNYL
+269 WKDGRDYL
-277 TSNRSDYTHKAP
+277 TSNRSDYTKKAP

-299 QMGSSKDGSS
+299 SMS
-309 QIGDF
+309 DF
-314 KAGPTQLKSYSNPA
+314 KNGPMQLKSHSMPA
-328 PNFIGGLSIGNR
+328 PNFIGGLSVGNR

-371 SGEQAMYISN
+371 SGEQAMYISKLN
-381 LHHRYYS
+381 HRYYS
-388 IHDLTAG
+388 IHDLTTG
-395 AHAKID
+395 VHAKFD
-401 LTLGNQLMPGAHKLE
+401 LTLPEHKIE

-425 SKGIRYNN
+425 SKGVRYNN
-433 GISTEYIGADS
+433 SIGTEYIGANS
-444 YTQDDEVRS
+444 YTQDDEIRS
-453 TSITQTIFATNLKG
+453 LSTTQSIFATNLKG
-467 THHLSKDFTID
+467 THHLTKNFTLD

-491 DRTYVTLTNTVSTS
+491 DRTYVTLSNSVSTE
-505 SADVTASSDGSSDVD
+505 ADADGNILS
-520 AVGGSIWDTNK
+520 GNLWDTNK
-531 NIVKTLP
+531 NITKTFP
-538 KSMERRYQH
+538 KDAERRFQH
-547 NKDTD
+547 NMDTD
-552 WAGYINLSYDTHFA
+552 WAGYINLTYDTHFA
-566 NGVDALWKA
+566 NDVEALWKA
-575 GAQYRCKERSNRY
+575 GAQYRRKERSNRY
-588 YSYIFNPADI
+588 YSYIFSPADNA
-598 SQQLNG
+598 QDLDG
-604 NGLDQF
+604 NGLEQF
-610 AAIDWVCKT
+610 DNVDWVCKT

-638 YAMVTFRSNL
+638 YAMVTL
-648 GELNAGF
+648 KTKIGELNAGF

-673 GQVGEQSYW
+673 GQMGEQSYW
-682 DYLPSASIKWTPTK
+682 DYLPSASLKWTPTK
-696 KMNVRLSYY
+696 KMNIRLSYY

-719 QIQGEEY
+719 QIMGEEY

-751 ATEQVLAGVFYKYLK
+751 KTEQILAGVFYKYLK

-781 AGTDAYYL
+781 AGTDAYYM

-809 RHFGLKANYT
+809 RHFGIKANYT
-819 YTHSEITTSKREYQE
+819 YTYSKITTSKREYKE

-840 TGVTQ
+840 SGVTQ
-845 TRPLV
+845 SRPLV
-850 NQAPHTANLSLL
+850 NQAPHTANISLL
-862 YKDTSHGWNA
+862 YKDTENGWNA
-872 QLAASY
+872 QLASSF
-878 TGTKLALVSPF
+878 TGAKLALVSPF

-910 KNGFSVFLK
+910 KNGFSIFFK

-925 AKRERFLKTVNKSNL
+925 AKRERYLKTVNESNLQYADQKSN
-940 EYEGQKS
+940 
-947 DKTIVGTYQYGR
+947 KTIIGTYKYGR

>member
-1 MKRIL
+1 MKRL
-6 ISAALLAATT
+6 FMSAALLAA
-16 SALQAHT
+16 SATAIQAHT

-38 GTVIRVK
+38 GTVVRVK
-45 ELPNVSTT
+45 ELPNVGTT
-53 TGLDGTFTLH
+53 TGLDGSFTLH

-68 GKFTIIVTYMSY
+68 GKYTLVVSFMAY
-80 KTKEM
+80 KTKEI
-85 VVDLAKDY
+85 VVDVANDDKVD
-93 SKGGKDGKDGQFTIA
+93 IP
-108 MDEDTKQ
+108 MDEDLKQ
-115 LGEVVVTGH
+115 LGEVVVTGR

-133 VETVKNAGN
+133 VESVKNAGN

-241 GVVDMVMKDAPSRF
+241 GVVDMVMKDAPSCF
-255 QLQANAAIGATDYF
+255 QLQANAAIGTTDYF
-269 WKDGRNYL
+269 WKDGRDYL
-277 TSNRSDYTHKAP
+277 TSNRSDYTKKAP

-299 QMGSSKDGSS
+299 SMS
-309 QIGDF
+309 DF
-314 KAGPTQLKSYSNPA
+314 KNGPMQLKSHSMPA
-328 PNFIGGLSIGNR
+328 PNFIGGLSVGNR

-371 SGEQAMYISN
+371 SGEQAMYISKLN
-381 LHHRYYS
+381 HRYYS
-388 IHDLTAG
+388 IHDLTTG
-395 AHAKID
+395 VHAKVD
-401 LTLGNQLMPGAHKLE
+401 LTLPKHKIE

-425 SKGIRYNN
+425 SKGVRYNN
-433 GISTEYIGADS
+433 SIGTEYIGANS
-444 YTQDDEVRS
+444 YTQDDEIRS
-453 TSITQTIFATNLKG
+453 LSTTQSIFATNLKG
-467 THHLSKDFTID
+467 THHLTKNFTLD

-491 DRTYVTLTNTVSTS
+491 DRTYVTLSNSVSTE
-505 SADVTASSDGSSDVD
+505 ADADGNILS
-520 AVGGSIWDTNK
+520 GNLWDTNK
-531 NIVKTLP
+531 NITKTFP
-538 KSMERRYQH
+538 KDAERRFQH
-547 NKDTD
+547 NMDTD
-552 WAGYINLSYDTHFA
+552 WAGYINLTYDTHFA
-566 NGVDALWKA
+566 NDVEALWKA
-575 GAQYRCKERSNRY
+575 GAQYRRKERCNRY
-588 YSYIFNPADI
+588 YSYIFSPADNA
-598 SQQLNG
+598 QDLDG
-604 NGLDQF
+604 NGLEQF
-610 AAIDWVCKT
+610 DNVDWVCKT
-619 PYSQASQLNYDSKE
+619 PYSQASQLNYNSKE

-638 YAMVTFRSNL
+638 YTMVTLKTKL
-648 GELNAGF
+648 GELIAGF

-673 GQVGEQSYW
+673 GQTGEQSYW
-682 DYLPSASIKWTPTK
+682 DYLPSASLKWTPTK
-696 KMNVRLSYY
+696 KMNIRLSYY

-719 QIQGEEY
+719 QIMGEEY

-751 ATEQVLAGVFYKYLK
+751 KTEQILAGVFYKYLK

-781 AGTDAYYL
+781 AGTDAYYM

-809 RHFGLKANYT
+809 RHFGIKANYT
-819 YTHSEITTSKREYQE
+819 YTYSKITTSKREYKE

-840 TGVTQ
+840 SGVTQ
-845 TRPLV
+845 SRPLV
-850 NQAPHTANLSLL
+850 NQAPHTANISLL
-862 YKDTSHGWNA
+862 YKDTENGWNA
-872 QLAASY
+872 QLASSF
-878 TGTKLALVSPF
+878 TGAKLALVSPF
-889 KDADQWDKAMFGL
+889 KDADQWDKAMFGI

-910 KNGFSVFLK
+910 KNGFSIFFK

-925 AKRERFLKTVNKSNL
+925 AKRERYLKTVNESNLQYADQKSN
-940 EYEGQKS
+940 
-947 DKTIVGTYQYGR
+947 KTIIGTYKYGR

>member
-1 MKRIL
+1 MKRL
-6 ISAALLAATT
+6 FMSAALLAA
-16 SALQAHT
+16 SATAIQAHT

-38 GTVIRVK
+38 GTVVRVK
-45 ELPNVSTT
+45 ELPNVGTT
-53 TGLDGTFTLH
+53 TGLDGSFTLH

-68 GKFTIIVTYMSY
+68 GKYTLVVSFMAY
-80 KTKEM
+80 KTKEI
-85 VVDLAKDY
+85 VVDVANDDKVD
-93 SKGGKDGKDGQFTIA
+93 IP
-108 MDEDTKQ
+108 MDEDLKQ
-115 LGEVVVTGH
+115 LGEVVVTGR

-133 VETVKNAGN
+133 VESVKNAGN

-241 GVVDMVMKDAPSRF
+241 GVVDMVMKDAPSCF
-255 QLQANAAIGATDYF
+255 QLQANAAIGTTDYF
-269 WKDGRNYL
+269 WKDGRDYL
-277 TSNRSDYTHKAP
+277 TSNRSDYTKKAP

-299 QMGSSKDGSS
+299 SMS
-309 QIGDF
+309 DF
-314 KAGPTQLKSYSNPA
+314 KNGPMQLKSHSMPA
-328 PNFIGGLSIGNR
+328 PNFIGGLSVGNR

-371 SGEQAMYISN
+371 SGEQAMYISKLN
-381 LHHRYYS
+381 HRYYS
-388 IHDLTAG
+388 IHDLTTG
-395 AHAKID
+395 VHAKVD
-401 LTLGNQLMPGAHKLE
+401 LTLPKHKIE

-425 SKGIRYNN
+425 SKGVRYNN
-433 GISTEYIGADS
+433 SIGTEYIGANS
-444 YTQDDEVRS
+444 YTQDDEIRS
-453 TSITQTIFATNLKG
+453 LSTTQSIFATNLKG
-467 THHLSKDFTID
+467 THHLTKNFTLD

-491 DRTYVTLTNTVSTS
+491 DRTYVTLSNSVSTE
-505 SADVTASSDGSSDVD
+505 ADADGNILS
-520 AVGGSIWDTNK
+520 GNLWDTNK
-531 NIVKTLP
+531 NITKTFP
-538 KSMERRYQH
+538 KDAERRFQH
-547 NKDTD
+547 NMDTD
-552 WAGYINLSYDTHFA
+552 WAGYINLTYDTHFA
-566 NGVDALWKA
+566 NDVEALWKA
-575 GAQYRCKERSNRY
+575 GAQYRRKERSNRY
-588 YSYIFNPADI
+588 YSYIFSPADNA
-598 SQQLNG
+598 QDLDG
-604 NGLDQF
+604 NGLEQF
-610 AAIDWVCKT
+610 DNVDWVCKT
-619 PYSQASQLNYDSKE
+619 PYSQASQLNYNSKE

-638 YAMVTFRSNL
+638 YAMVTLKTKL
-648 GELNAGF
+648 GELIAGF

-673 GQVGEQSYW
+673 GQIGEQSYW
-682 DYLPSASIKWTPTK
+682 DYLPSASLKWTPTK
-696 KMNVRLSYY
+696 NMNIRLSYY

-719 QIQGEEY
+719 QIMGEEY

-751 ATEQVLAGVFYKYLK
+751 KTEQILAGVFYKYLK

-781 AGTDAYYL
+781 AGTDAYYM

-809 RHFGLKANYT
+809 RHFGIKANYT
-819 YTHSEITTSKREYQE
+819 YTYSKITTSKREYKE

-840 TGVTQ
+840 SGVTQ
-845 TRPLV
+845 SRPLV
-850 NQAPHTANLSLL
+850 NQAPHTANISLL
-862 YKDTSHGWNA
+862 YKDTENGWNA
-872 QLAASY
+872 QLASSF
-878 TGTKLALVSPF
+878 TGAKLALVSPF

-910 KNGFSVFLK
+910 KNGFSIFFK

-925 AKRERFLKTVNKSNL
+925 AKRERYLKTVNESNLQYADQKSN
-940 EYEGQKS
+940 
-947 DKTIVGTYQYGR
+947 KTIIGTYKYGR

>member
-1 MKRIL
+1 MKIL
-6 ISAALLAATT
+6 FMSAALLAA
-16 SALQAHT
+16 SATAIQAHT

-38 GTVIRVK
+38 GTVVRVK
-45 ELPNVSTT
+45 ELPNVGTT
-53 TGLDGTFTLH
+53 TGLDGSFTLH

-68 GKFTIIVTYMSY
+68 GKYTLVVSFMAY
-80 KTKEM
+80 KTKEI
-85 VVDLAKDY
+85 VVDVANDDKVD
-93 SKGGKDGKDGQFTIA
+93 IP
-108 MDEDTKQ
+108 MDEDLKQ
-115 LGEVVVTGH
+115 LGEVVVTGR

-133 VETVKNAGN
+133 VESVKNAGN

-241 GVVDMVMKDAPSRF
+241 GVVDMVMKDAPSCF
-255 QLQANAAIGATDYF
+255 QLQANAAIGTTDYF
-269 WKDGRNYL
+269 WKDGRDYL
-277 TSNRSDYTHKAP
+277 TSNRSDYTKKAP

-299 QMGSSKDGSS
+299 CMS
-309 QIGDF
+309 DF
-314 KAGPTQLKSYSNPA
+314 KNGPMQLKSHSMPA
-328 PNFIGGLSIGNR
+328 PNFIGGLSVGNR

-371 SGEQAMYISN
+371 SGEQAMYISKLN
-381 LHHRYYS
+381 HRYYS
-388 IHDLTAG
+388 IHDLTTG
-395 AHAKID
+395 VHAKVD
-401 LTLGNQLMPGAHKLE
+401 LTLPKHKIE

-425 SKGIRYNN
+425 SKGVRYNN
-433 GISTEYIGADS
+433 SIGTEYIGANS
-444 YTQDDEVRS
+444 YTQDDEIRS
-453 TSITQTIFATNLKG
+453 LSTTQSIFATNLKG
-467 THHLSKDFTID
+467 THHLTKNFTLD

-491 DRTYVTLTNTVSTS
+491 DRTYVTLSNSVSTE
-505 SADVTASSDGSSDVD
+505 ADADGNILS
-520 AVGGSIWDTNK
+520 GNLWDTNK
-531 NIVKTLP
+531 NITKTFP
-538 KSMERRYQH
+538 KDAERRFQH
-547 NKDTD
+547 NMDTD
-552 WAGYINLSYDTHFA
+552 WAGYINLTYDTHFA
-566 NGVDALWKA
+566 NDVEALWKA
-575 GAQYRCKERSNRY
+575 GAQYRRKERSNRY
-588 YSYIFNPADI
+588 YSYIFSPAENAQD
-598 SQQLNG
+598 LDG
-604 NGLDQF
+604 NGLEQF
-610 AAIDWVCKT
+610 DNVDWVCKT

-638 YAMVTFRSNL
+638 YAMVTLKTKL
-648 GELNAGF
+648 GELIAGF

-673 GQVGEQSYW
+673 GQTGEQSYW
-682 DYLPSASIKWTPTK
+682 DYLPSASLKWTPTK
-696 KMNVRLSYY
+696 NMNIRLSYY

-719 QIQGEEY
+719 QIMGEEY

-751 ATEQVLAGVFYKYLK
+751 KTEQILAGVFYKYLK

-781 AGTDAYYL
+781 AGTDAYYM

-809 RHFGLKANYT
+809 RHFGIKANYT
-819 YTHSEITTSKREYQE
+819 YTYSKITTSKREYKE

-840 TGVTQ
+840 SGVTQ
-845 TRPLV
+845 SRPLV
-850 NQAPHTANLSLL
+850 NQAPHTANISLL
-862 YKDTSHGWNA
+862 YKDTENGWNA
-872 QLAASY
+872 QLASSF
-878 TGTKLALVSPF
+878 TGAKLALVSPF
-889 KDADQWDKAMFGL
+889 KDADQWEKAMFGI

-910 KNGFSVFLK
+910 KNGFSIFFK

-925 AKRERFLKTVNKSNL
+925 AKRERYLKTVNESNLQYAYQKSN
-940 EYEGQKS
+940 
-947 DKTIVGTYQYGR
+947 KTIIGTYKYGR

>member
-1 MKRIL
+1 MKRL
-6 ISAALLAATT
+6 FMSAALLAA
-16 SALQAHT
+16 SATAIQAHT

-38 GTVIRVK
+38 GTVVRVK
-45 ELPNVSTT
+45 ELPNVGTT
-53 TGLDGTFTLH
+53 TGLDGSFTLH

-68 GKFTIIVTYMSY
+68 GKYTLVVSFMAY
-80 KTKEM
+80 KTKEI
-85 VVDLAKDY
+85 VVDVANDEKVD
-93 SKGGKDGKDGQFTIA
+93 IP
-108 MDEDTKQ
+108 MDEDLKQ
-115 LGEVVVTGH
+115 LGEVVVTGR

-241 GVVDMVMKDAPSRF
+241 GVVDMVMKDAPSCF
-255 QLQANAAIGATDYF
+255 QLQANAAIGTTDYF
-269 WKDGRNYL
+269 WKDGRDYL
-277 TSNRSDYTHKAP
+277 TSNRSDYTKKAP

-299 QMGSSKDGSS
+299 SMS
-309 QIGDF
+309 DF
-314 KAGPTQLKSYSNPA
+314 KNGPVQLKSHSMPA
-328 PNFIGGLSIGNR
+328 PNFIGGLSVGNR

-346 GVMLAGSIQ
+346 GVMLAGSVQ

-371 SGEQAMYISN
+371 SGEQAMYISKLN
-381 LHHRYYS
+381 HRYYS
-388 IHDLTAG
+388 IHDLTTG
-395 AHAKID
+395 VHAKFD
-401 LTLGNQLMPGAHKLE
+401 LTLPEHKIE

-425 SKGIRYNN
+425 SKGVRYNN
-433 GISTEYIGADS
+433 SIGTEYIGANS
-444 YTQDDEVRS
+444 YTQDDEIRS
-453 TSITQTIFATNLKG
+453 LSTTQSIFATNLKG
-467 THHLSKDFTID
+467 THHLTKNFTLD

-491 DRTYVTLTNTVSTS
+491 DRTYVTLSNSVSTE
-505 SADVTASSDGSSDVD
+505 ADADGNILS
-520 AVGGSIWDTNK
+520 GNLWDTNK
-531 NIVKTLP
+531 NITKTFP
-538 KSMERRYQH
+538 KDAERRFQH
-547 NKDTD
+547 NMDTD
-552 WAGYINLSYDTHFA
+552 WAGYINLTYDTHFA
-566 NGVDALWKA
+566 NDVEALWKA
-575 GAQYRCKERSNRY
+575 GAQYRRKERCNRY
-588 YSYIFNPADI
+588 YSYIFSPADNA
-598 SQQLNG
+598 QDLDG
-604 NGLDQF
+604 NGLEQF
-610 AAIDWVCKT
+610 DNVDWVCKT

-638 YAMVTFRSNL
+638 YAMVTLKTKL
-648 GELNAGF
+648 GELIAGF

-673 GQVGEQSYW
+673 GQIGEQSYW
-682 DYLPSASIKWTPTK
+682 DYLPSASLKWTPTK
-696 KMNVRLSYY
+696 NMNIRLSYY

-719 QIQGEEY
+719 QIMGEEY

-751 ATEQVLAGVFYKYLK
+751 KTEQILAGVFYKYLK

-781 AGTDAYYL
+781 AGTDAYYM

-809 RHFGLKANYT
+809 RHFGIKANYT
-819 YTHSEITTSKREYQE
+819 YTYSKITTSKREYKE

-840 TGVTQ
+840 SGVTQ
-845 TRPLV
+845 SRPLV
-850 NQAPHTANLSLL
+850 NQAPHTANISLL
-862 YKDTSHGWNA
+862 YKDTENGWNA
-872 QLAASY
+872 QLASSF
-878 TGTKLALVSPF
+878 TGAKLALVSPF

-910 KNGFSVFLK
+910 KNGFSIFFK

-925 AKRERFLKTVNKSNL
+925 AKRERYLKTVNESIL

>member
-1 MKRIL
+1 MKRL
-6 ISAALLAATT
+6 FMSAALLAA
-16 SALQAHT
+16 SATAIQAHT

-38 GTVIRVK
+38 GTVVRVK
-45 ELPNVSTT
+45 ELPNVGTT
-53 TGLDGTFTLH
+53 TGLDGSFTLH

-68 GKFTIIVTYMSY
+68 GKYTLVVSFMAY
-80 KTKEM
+80 KTKEI
-85 VVDLAKDY
+85 VVDVANDDKVD
-93 SKGGKDGKDGQFTIA
+93 IP
-108 MDEDTKQ
+108 MDEDLKQ
-115 LGEVVVTGH
+115 LGEVVVTGR

-241 GVVDMVMKDAPSRF
+241 GVVDMVMKDAPSCF
-255 QLQANAAIGATDYF
+255 QLQANAAIGTTDYF
-269 WKDGRNYL
+269 WKDGRDYL
-277 TSNRSDYTHKAP
+277 TSNRSDYTKKAP

-299 QMGSSKDGSS
+299 SMS
-309 QIGDF
+309 DF
-314 KAGPTQLKSYSNPA
+314 KNGPVQLKSHSMPA
-328 PNFIGGLSIGNR
+328 PNFIGGLSVGNR

-371 SGEQAMYISN
+371 SGEQAMYISKLN
-381 LHHRYYS
+381 HRYYS
-388 IHDLTAG
+388 IHDLTTG
-395 AHAKID
+395 VHAKVD
-401 LTLGNQLMPGAHKLE
+401 LTLPKHKIE

-425 SKGIRYNN
+425 SKGVRYNN
-433 GISTEYIGADS
+433 SIGTEYIGANS
-444 YTQDDEVRS
+444 YTQDDEIRS
-453 TSITQTIFATNLKG
+453 LSTTQSIFATNLKG
-467 THHLSKDFTID
+467 THHLTKNFTLD

-491 DRTYVTLTNTVSTS
+491 DRTYVTLSNSVSTE
-505 SADVTASSDGSSDVD
+505 ADADGNILS
-520 AVGGSIWDTNK
+520 GNLWDTNK
-531 NIVKTLP
+531 NITKTFP
-538 KSMERRYQH
+538 KDAERRFQH

-552 WAGYINLSYDTHFA
+552 WAGYINLTYDTHFA
-566 NGVDALWKA
+566 NDVEALWKA
-575 GAQYRCKERSNRY
+575 GAQYRRKERSNRY
-588 YSYIFNPADI
+588 YSYIFSPADNA
-598 SQQLNG
+598 QDLDG
-604 NGLDQF
+604 NGLEQF
-610 AAIDWVCKT
+610 DNVDWVCKT

-638 YAMVTFRSNL
+638 YAMVTLKTKL
-648 GELNAGF
+648 GELIAGF

-673 GQVGEQSYW
+673 GQIGEQSYW
-682 DYLPSASIKWTPTK
+682 DYLPSASLKWTPTK
-696 KMNVRLSYY
+696 NMNIRLSYY

-719 QIQGEEY
+719 QIMGEEY

-751 ATEQVLAGVFYKYLK
+751 KTEQILAGVFYKYLK

-781 AGTDAYYL
+781 AGTDAYYM

-809 RHFGLKANYT
+809 RHFGIKANYT
-819 YTHSEITTSKREYQE
+819 YTYSKITTSKREYKE

-840 TGVTQ
+840 SGVTQ
-845 TRPLV
+845 SRPLV
-850 NQAPHTANLSLL
+850 NQAPHTANISLL
-862 YKDTSHGWNA
+862 YKDTENGWNA
-872 QLAASY
+872 QLASSF
-878 TGTKLALVSPF
+878 TGAKLALVSPF
-889 KDADQWDKAMFGL
+889 KDADQWEKAMFGL

-910 KNGFSVFLK
+910 KNGFSIFFK

-925 AKRERFLKTVNKSNL
+925 AKRERYLKTVNESNLQYADQKSN
-940 EYEGQKS
+940 
-947 DKTIVGTYQYGR
+947 KTIIGTYKYGR

>member
-1 MKRIL
+1 MKRFL
-6 ISAALLAATT
+6 FTAALLTAVS
-16 SALQAHT
+16 SAITAHT

-45 ELPNVSTT
+45 ELPSISTT

-63 ELPDK
+63 ELPDR
-68 GKFTIIVTYMSY
+68 GRYTLVVSYMAY

-85 VVDLAKDY
+85 VVDVAKDY
-93 SKGGKDGKDGQFTIA
+93 DKGNEKGKDGQLSIA
-108 MDEDTKQ
+108 LDEDLQQ

-207 KNRYIPLNIFPSDLM
+207 KNRYVPLNIFPSDLM

-241 GVVDMVMKDAPSRF
+241 GVVDMVMKDAPARF
-255 QLQANAAIGATDYF
+255 QLQANAAVGMSDYF
-269 WKDGRNYL
+269 WSGARDYL
-277 TSNRSDYTHKAP
+277 TTDRANYTHRSP
-289 YEAFGSEYKA
+289 YEAFGSDYKA
-299 QMGSSKDGSS
+299 SAS
-309 QIGDF
+309 DF
-314 KAGPTQLKSYSNPA
+314 KNGPVQLKSHATPA
-328 PNFIGGLSIGNR
+328 PNFIGGLSIGDR
-340 FWNDRL
+340 FWKDRI
-346 GVMLAGSIQ
+346 GVMLAGSVQ

-388 IHDLTAG
+388 IHDFTAG
-395 AHAKID
+395 LHAKLD
-401 LTLGNQLMPGAHKLE
+401 LSLANHKIE

-425 SKGIRYNN
+425 SKGVRYNN
-433 GISTEYIGADS
+433 GVSTEYIAADS
-444 YTQDDEVRS
+444 YTQDDELRS
-453 TSITQTIFATNLKG
+453 TSTTQSIFATNLKG
-467 THHLSKDFTID
+467 RHHLTDRFTVD
-478 WSGIFSQAKEEDP
+478 WSGVFSQAKEEDP
-491 DRTYVTLTNTVSTS
+491 DRTYVTLTNTVGRA
-505 SADVTASSDGSSDVD
+505 ADAEGD
-520 AVGGSIWDTNK
+520 AVSGDIWSHNK
-531 NIVKTLP
+531 NILKTLP
-538 KSMERRYQH
+538 KSAERRFQH

-552 WAGYINLSYDTHFA
+552 WAGYINLAYDTHLA
-566 NGVDALWKA
+566 DKLDALWKV
-575 GAQYRCKERSNRY
+575 GAQYRRKERSNRY
-588 YSYIFNPADI
+588 YSYVFNPADI
-598 SQQLNG
+598 SQQLDG
-604 NGLDQF
+604 NGYEQF
-610 AAIDWVCKT
+610 ANVDWVCKT

-633 HIGGA
+633 HIGGV
-638 YAMVTFRSNL
+638 YAMATLSSAL
-648 GELNAGF
+648 GELNVGL

-682 DYLPSASIKWTPTK
+682 DYLPSASVKWTPTK

-726 QEKGNPN
+726 QEKGNPE

-751 ATEQVLAGVFYKYLK
+751 STEQILAGVFYKYLK
-766 DPIEQVFVTSDGKIG
+766 NPIEQVFVTSDGKIG
-781 AGTDAYYL
+781 AGTDAYYM
-789 PDNLGNAKN
+789 PANLGNAKN

-809 RHFGLKANYT
+809 RHFGVKANYT
-819 YTHSEITTSKREYQE
+819 YTHSEITTSKRQYKE

-862 YKDTSHGWNA
+862 YKDTEHGWNA
-872 QLAASY
+872 QLAASF

-902 DLSAEKQF
+902 DFSAEKKF
-910 KNGFSVFLK
+910 HNGISLFFK

-925 AKRERFLKTVNKSNL
+925 AKRERYLKTVNQSNL

-947 DKTIVGTYQYGR
+947 DKTIVGTYRYGR

>member
-1 MKRIL
+1 M
-6 ISAALLAATT
+6 SAALLAA
-16 SALQAHT
+16 SATAIQAHT

-38 GTVIRVK
+38 GTVVRVK
-45 ELPNVSTT
+45 ELPNVGTT
-53 TGLDGTFTLH
+53 TGLDGSFTLH

-68 GKFTIIVTYMSY
+68 GKYTLVVSFMAY
-80 KTKEM
+80 KTKEI
-85 VVDLAKDY
+85 VVDVANDDKVD
-93 SKGGKDGKDGQFTIA
+93 IP
-108 MDEDTKQ
+108 MDEDLKQ
-115 LGEVVVTGH
+115 LGEVVVTGR

-133 VETVKNAGN
+133 VESVKNAGN

-241 GVVDMVMKDAPSRF
+241 GVVDMVMKDAPSCF
-255 QLQANAAIGATDYF
+255 QLQANAAIGTTDYF
-269 WKDGRNYL
+269 WKDGRDYL
-277 TSNRSDYTHKAP
+277 TSNRSDYTKKAP

-299 QMGSSKDGSS
+299 SMS
-309 QIGDF
+309 DF
-314 KAGPTQLKSYSNPA
+314 KNGPVQLKNHPMPA
-328 PNFIGGLSIGNR
+328 PNFIGGLSVGNR

-371 SGEQAMYISN
+371 SGEQAMYISKLN
-381 LHHRYYS
+381 HRYYS
-388 IHDLTAG
+388 IHDLTTG
-395 AHAKID
+395 VHAKVD
-401 LTLGNQLMPGAHKLE
+401 LTLPKHKIE

-425 SKGIRYNN
+425 SKGVRYNN
-433 GISTEYIGADS
+433 SIGTEYIGANS
-444 YTQDDEVRS
+444 YTQDDEIRS
-453 TSITQTIFATNLKG
+453 LSTTQSIFATNLKG
-467 THHLSKDFTID
+467 THHLTKNFTLD

-491 DRTYVTLTNTVSTS
+491 DRTYVTLSNSVSTE
-505 SADVTASSDGSSDVD
+505 ADADGNILS
-520 AVGGSIWDTNK
+520 GNLWDSNK
-531 NIVKTLP
+531 NITKTFP
-538 KSMERRYQH
+538 KDAERRFQH

-552 WAGYINLSYDTHFA
+552 WAGYINLTYDTYFA
-566 NGVDALWKA
+566 NDVEALWKA
-575 GAQYRCKERSNRY
+575 GAQYRRKERSNRY
-588 YSYIFNPADI
+588 YSYIFSPADNA
-598 SQQLNG
+598 QDLDG
-604 NGLDQF
+604 NGLEQF
-610 AAIDWVCKT
+610 DNVDWVCKT
-619 PYSQASQLNYDSKE
+619 PYSQASQLNYNSKE

-638 YAMVTFRSNL
+638 YAMVTLKTKL
-648 GELNAGF
+648 GELIAGF

-673 GQVGEQSYW
+673 GQTGEQSYW
-682 DYLPSASIKWTPTK
+682 DYLPSASLKWTPTK
-696 KMNVRLSYY
+696 KMNIRLSYY

-719 QIQGEEY
+719 QIMGEEY

-751 ATEQVLAGVFYKYLK
+751 KTEQILAGVFYKYLK

-781 AGTDAYYL
+781 AGTDAYYM

-809 RHFGLKANYT
+809 RHFGIKANYT
-819 YTHSEITTSKREYQE
+819 YTYSKITTSKREYKE

-840 TGVTQ
+840 SGVTQ
-845 TRPLV
+845 SRPLV
-850 NQAPHTANLSLL
+850 NQAPHTANISLL
-862 YKDTSHGWNA
+862 YKDTENGWNA
-872 QLAASY
+872 QLASSF
-878 TGTKLALVSPF
+878 TGAKLALVSPF
-889 KDADQWDKAMFGL
+889 KDADQWDKAMFGI

-910 KNGFSVFLK
+910 KNGFSIFFK

-925 AKRERFLKTVNKSNL
+925 AKRERYLKTVNESNLQYADQKSN
-940 EYEGQKS
+940 
-947 DKTIVGTYQYGR
+947 KTIIGTYKYGR

>member
-1 MKRIL
+1 MKRL
-6 ISAALLAATT
+6 LFSAALLAA
-16 SALQAHT
+16 SATAIQAHT

-45 ELPNVSTT
+45 ELPNVGTT
-53 TGLDGTFTLH
+53 TGLDGSFTLH

-68 GKFTIIVTYMSY
+68 GKYTLVVSFMAY
-80 KTKEM
+80 KTKEI
-85 VVDLAKDY
+85 VVDVANDEKVD
-93 SKGGKDGKDGQFTIA
+93 IP
-108 MDEDTKQ
+108 MDEDLKQ
-115 LGEVVVTGH
+115 LGEVVVTGR

-133 VETVKNAGN
+133 VESVKNAGN

-241 GVVDMVMKDAPSRF
+241 GVVDMVMKDAPSCF
-255 QLQANAAIGATDYF
+255 QLQANAAIGTTDYF
-269 WKDGRNYL
+269 WKDGRDYL
-277 TSNRSDYTHKAP
+277 TSNRSDYTKKAP

-299 QMGSSKDGSS
+299 SMS
-309 QIGDF
+309 DF
-314 KAGPTQLKSYSNPA
+314 KNGPVQLKSHSMPA
-328 PNFIGGLSIGNR
+328 PNFIGGLSVGNR

-346 GVMLAGSIQ
+346 GVILAGSIQ

-371 SGEQAMYISN
+371 SGEQAMYISKLN
-381 LHHRYYS
+381 HRYYS
-388 IHDLTAG
+388 IHDLTTG

-401 LTLGNQLMPGAHKLE
+401 LTLPGHKIE

-425 SKGIRYNN
+425 SKGVRYNN
-433 GISTEYIGADS
+433 SIGTEYIGANS
-444 YTQDDEVRS
+444 YTQDDEIRS
-453 TSITQTIFATNLKG
+453 LSTTQSIFATNLKG
-467 THHLSKDFTID
+467 THHLTKNFTLD

-491 DRTYVTLTNTVSTS
+491 DRTYVTLSNSVSTE
-505 SADVTASSDGSSDVD
+505 ADADGNILS
-520 AVGGSIWDTNK
+520 GNLWDTNK
-531 NIVKTLP
+531 NITKTFP
-538 KSMERRYQH
+538 KDAERRFQH
-547 NKDTD
+547 NMDTD
-552 WAGYINLSYDTHFA
+552 WAGYINLTYDTHFA
-566 NGVDALWKA
+566 NDVEALWKA
-575 GAQYRCKERSNRY
+575 GAQYRRKERCNRY
-588 YSYIFNPADI
+588 YSYIFSPADNA
-598 SQQLNG
+598 QDLDG
-604 NGLDQF
+604 NGLEQF
-610 AAIDWVCKT
+610 DNVDWVCKT

-638 YAMVTFRSNL
+638 YAMVTLKTKL
-648 GELNAGF
+648 GELIAGF

-673 GQVGEQSYW
+673 GQIGEQSYW
-682 DYLPSASIKWTPTK
+682 DYLPSASLKWTPTK
-696 KMNVRLSYY
+696 NMNIRLSYY

-719 QIQGEEY
+719 QIMGEEY

-751 ATEQVLAGVFYKYLK
+751 KTEQILAGVFYKYLK

-781 AGTDAYYL
+781 AGTDAYYM

-809 RHFGLKANYT
+809 RHFGIKANYT
-819 YTHSEITTSKREYQE
+819 YTYSKITTSKREYKE

-840 TGVTQ
+840 SGVTQ
-845 TRPLV
+845 SRPLV
-850 NQAPHTANLSLL
+850 NQAPHTANISLL
-862 YKDTSHGWNA
+862 YKDTENGWNA
-872 QLAASY
+872 QLASSF
-878 TGTKLALVSPF
+878 TGAKLALVSPF

-910 KNGFSVFLK
+910 KNGFSIFFK

-925 AKRERFLKTVNKSNL
+925 AKRERYLKTVNESNL

>member
-1 MKRIL
+1 MKRL
-6 ISAALLAATT
+6 LFSAALLAA
-16 SALQAHT
+16 SATAIQAHT

-45 ELPNVSTT
+45 ELPNVGTT
-53 TGLDGTFTLH
+53 TGLDGSFTLH

-68 GKFTIIVTYMSY
+68 GKYTLVVSFMAY
-80 KTKEM
+80 KTKEI
-85 VVDLAKDY
+85 VVDVANDEKVD
-93 SKGGKDGKDGQFTIA
+93 IP
-108 MDEDTKQ
+108 MDEDLKQ
-115 LGEVVVTGH
+115 LGEVVVTGR

-241 GVVDMVMKDAPSRF
+241 GVVDMVMKDAPSCF
-255 QLQANAAIGATDYF
+255 QLQANAAIGTTDYF
-269 WKDGRNYL
+269 WKDGRDYL
-277 TSNRSDYTHKAP
+277 TSNRSDYTKKAP

-299 QMGSSKDGSS
+299 SMS
-309 QIGDF
+309 DF
-314 KAGPTQLKSYSNPA
+314 KNGPVQLKSHSMPA
-328 PNFIGGLSIGNR
+328 PNFIGGLSVGNR

-346 GVMLAGSIQ
+346 GVILAGSIQ
-355 NTFRGT
+355 NTFHGT

-371 SGEQAMYISN
+371 SGEQAMYISKLN
-381 LHHRYYS
+381 HRYYS
-388 IHDLTAG
+388 IHDLTTG
-395 AHAKID
+395 VHAKFD
-401 LTLGNQLMPGAHKLE
+401 LTLPGHKIE

-425 SKGIRYNN
+425 SKGVRYNN
-433 GISTEYIGADS
+433 SIGTEYIGANS
-444 YTQDDEVRS
+444 YTQDDEIRS
-453 TSITQTIFATNLKG
+453 LSTTQSIFATNLKG
-467 THHLSKDFTID
+467 THHLTKNFTLD

-491 DRTYVTLTNTVSTS
+491 DRTYVTLSNSVSTE
-505 SADVTASSDGSSDVD
+505 ADADGNILS
-520 AVGGSIWDTNK
+520 GNLWDTNK
-531 NIVKTLP
+531 NITKTFP
-538 KSMERRYQH
+538 KDAERRFQH
-547 NKDTD
+547 NMDTD
-552 WAGYINLSYDTHFA
+552 WAGYINLTYDTHFA
-566 NGVDALWKA
+566 NDVEALWKA
-575 GAQYRCKERSNRY
+575 GAQYRRKERCNRY
-588 YSYIFNPADI
+588 YSYIFRPADNA
-598 SQQLNG
+598 QDLDG
-604 NGLDQF
+604 NGLELFDN
-610 AAIDWVCKT
+610 IDWVCKT

-638 YAMVTFRSNL
+638 YAMVTLKTKL
-648 GELNAGF
+648 GELIAGF

-673 GQVGEQSYW
+673 GQIGEQSYW
-682 DYLPSASIKWTPTK
+682 DYLPSASLKWTPTK
-696 KMNVRLSYY
+696 NMNIRLSYY

-719 QIQGEEY
+719 QIMGEEY

-751 ATEQVLAGVFYKYLK
+751 KTEQILAGVFYKYLK

-781 AGTDAYYL
+781 AGTDAYYM

-809 RHFGLKANYT
+809 RHFGIKANYT
-819 YTHSEITTSKREYQE
+819 YTYSKITTSKREYKE

-840 TGVTQ
+840 SGVTQ
-845 TRPLV
+845 SRPLV
-850 NQAPHTANLSLL
+850 NQAPHTANISLL
-862 YKDTSHGWNA
+862 YKDTENGWNA
-872 QLAASY
+872 QLASSF
-878 TGTKLALVSPF
+878 TGAKLALVSPF

-910 KNGFSVFLK
+910 KNGFSIFFK

-925 AKRERFLKTVNKSNL
+925 AKRERYLKTVNESNL

>member
-1 MKRIL
+1 MKRL
-6 ISAALLAATT
+6 LFSAALLAA
-16 SALQAHT
+16 SATAIQAHT

-45 ELPNVSTT
+45 ELPNVGTT
-53 TGLDGTFTLH
+53 TGLDGSFTLH

-68 GKFTIIVTYMSY
+68 GKYTLVVTFMAY
-80 KTKEM
+80 KTKEI
-85 VVDLAKDY
+85 VVDVANDEMV
-93 SKGGKDGKDGQFTIA
+93 DIP
-108 MDEDTKQ
+108 MDEDLKQ
-115 LGEVVVTGH
+115 LGEVVVTGN

-169 VTMERDASGE
+169 VTMEREASGE

-255 QLQANAAIGATDYF
+255 QLQANAAIGTTDYF
-269 WKDGRNYL
+269 WKDGRDYI
-277 TSNRSDYTHKAP
+277 TSNRSDYTKKAP

-299 QMGSSKDGSS
+299 SIS
-309 QIGDF
+309 DF
-314 KAGPTQLKSYSNPA
+314 KNGPVQLKSHSMPA

-346 GVMLAGSIQ
+346 GVMLAGSVQ

-371 SGEQAMYISN
+371 SGEQAMYISKLN
-381 LHHRYYS
+381 HRYYS
-388 IHDLTAG
+388 IHDLTTG

-401 LTLGNQLMPGAHKLE
+401 LTLPGHKIE

-425 SKGIRYNN
+425 SKGVRYNN
-433 GISTEYIGADS
+433 TIGTEYIGANS
-444 YTQDDEVRS
+444 YTQDDEIRS
-453 TSITQTIFATNLKG
+453 LSTTQSIFATNLKG
-467 THHLSKDFTID
+467 THHLTKNFTLD

-491 DRTYVTLTNTVSTS
+491 DRTYVTLSNSVSTEAN
-505 SADVTASSDGSSDVD
+505 ADGNILSGNL
-520 AVGGSIWDTNK
+520 WDTNK
-531 NIVKTLP
+531 NITKTFP
-538 KSMERRYQH
+538 KDAERRFQH

-552 WAGYINLSYDTHFA
+552 WAGYINLTYDTRFA
-566 NGVDALWKA
+566 NDVEALWKA
-575 GAQYRCKERSNRY
+575 GAQYRRKERSNRY
-588 YSYIFNPADI
+588 YSYIFSPADNA
-598 SQQLNG
+598 QDLDG
-604 NGLDQF
+604 NGLEQF
-610 AAIDWVCKT
+610 DNVDWVCKT

-638 YAMVTFRSNL
+638 YAMVTFKSKF

-673 GQVGEQSYW
+673 GQTGEQSYW
-682 DYLPSASIKWTPTK
+682 DYLPSASLKWTPTK

-719 QIQGEEY
+719 QIMGEEY

-751 ATEQVLAGVFYKYLK
+751 NTEQVLAGVFYKYLK

-781 AGTDAYYL
+781 AGTDAYYM

-809 RHFGLKANYT
+809 RHFGIKANYT
-819 YTHSEITTSKREYQE
+819 YTYSKITTSKREYKA

-840 TGVTQ
+840 SGVTQ
-845 TRPLV
+845 SRPLV
-850 NQAPHTANLSLL
+850 NQAPHTANISLL
-862 YKDTSHGWNA
+862 YKDTENGWNA
-872 QLAASY
+872 QLASSF
-878 TGTKLALVSPF
+878 TGAKLALVSPF

-910 KNGFSVFLK
+910 KNGFSIFFK

-925 AKRERFLKTVNKSNL
+925 AKRERYLKTVNESNL
-940 EYEGQKS
+940 QYAGQKS
-947 DKTIVGTYQYGR
+947 DKTIIGTYKYGR

>member
-1 MKRIL
+1 MKQFL
-6 ISAALLAATT
+6 LSAALIAVSTTVAT
-16 SALQAHT
+16 AHT

-30 NKTGEPLI
+30 NRTGEPLI
-38 GTVIRVK
+38 GSVIEVK
-45 ELPNVSTT
+45 ELPSVKTT
-53 TGLDGTFTLH
+53 TGLDGSFTLH

-68 GKFTIIVTYMSY
+68 GRYTLVVRYISY
-80 KTKEM
+80 KTREIP
-85 VVDLAKDY
+85 VDVSD
-93 SKGGKDGKDGQFTIA
+93 KGIVNITL
-108 MDEDTKQ
+108 DEDLRE
-115 LGEVVVTGH
+115 LGEVVIKGH
-124 REYRSDRSA
+124 KEYHSDRSA
-133 VETVKNAGN
+133 IDMEKTAGN

-154 SPDVNVASV
+154 SPDVNVANV

-179 ASYAILRGMD
+179 TSYAILRGMD

-241 GVVDMVMKDAPSRF
+241 GVVNMVMKDAPSHF
-255 QLQANAAIGATDYF
+255 QIQANAAVGASDYF
-269 WKDGRNYL
+269 WKDSRDYL
-277 TSNRSDYTHKAP
+277 TSNRSYYTHKSP
-289 YEAFGSEYKA
+289 YEVNGPEYKTTI
-299 QMGSSKDGSS
+299 S
-309 QIGDF
+309 DF
-314 KAGPTQLKSYSNPA
+314 ASGPTQIARQSMPA
-328 PNFIGGLSIGNR
+328 PNFVGGLSIGNR
-340 FWNDRL
+340 FWKDRI

-371 SGEQAMYISN
+371 SGEQAMYIYS
-381 LHHRYYS
+381 LQHRYYS

-395 AHAKID
+395 VHAKVD
-401 LTLGNQLMPGAHKLE
+401 LQLENNKFE

-425 SKGIRYNN
+425 SKGVRYNN
-433 GISTEYIGADS
+433 SVNTEYISSDS
-444 YTQDDEVRS
+444 YTQDDETRS
-453 TSITQTIFATNLKG
+453 LSQTQSIFATHIKG
-467 THHLSKDFTID
+467 THHLTKDFTVD
-478 WSGIFSQAKEEDP
+478 WAGIFSQAKSEDP
-491 DRTYVTLTNTVSTS
+491 DRVYLSLTNTIQ
-505 SADVTASSDGSSDVD
+505 SAEGVDGSLWS
-520 AVGGSIWDTNK
+520 GNK
-531 NIVKTLP
+531 NILKTMP
-538 KSMERRYQH
+538 KNMERRFQH
-547 NKDTD
+547 NTDKD
-552 WAGYINLSYDTHFA
+552 WAGYINLTYNTQLGNDI
-566 NGVDALWKA
+566 NALWKA
-575 GAQYRCKERSNRY
+575 GAQYRRKERGNRY
-588 YSYIFNPADI
+588 YSYNFTPTDI
-598 SQQLNG
+598 SQKLDG
-604 NGLDQF
+604 NGFDQF
-610 AAIDWVCKT
+610 AAIDWTCKT

-633 HIGGA
+633 HIGAA
-638 YAMVTFRSNL
+638 YIMTTLKSRW
-648 GELNAGF
+648 GELNAGL

-665 MLQHFRNM
+665 MLQKFRNM

-682 DYLPSASIKWTPTK
+682 DWLPSASLKWTPTK

-719 QIQGEEY
+719 QIMGEEY

-733 LKRARIDNI
+733 LKRARIDNV

-751 ATEQVLAGVFYKYLK
+751 ATEQVLAGVFYKYLQ
-766 DPIEQVFVTSDGKIG
+766 DPIEQVFVAADGKLGSG
-781 AGTDAYYL
+781 ADAYYM

-798 MGFEI
+798 YGFEI
-803 DVIKYI
+803 DVVKYI
-809 RHFGLKANYT
+809 RHFGIKANYT
-819 YTHSEITTSKREYQE
+819 YTHSRITTSKREYKE

-845 TRPLV
+845 SRPLV

-862 YKDTSHGWNA
+862 YKDTNYGWNA

-902 DLSAEKQF
+902 DFSMEKKF
-910 KNGFSVFLK
+910 PCGVSVFLK

-925 AKRERFLKTVNKSNL
+925 AKRERYLKTVNQSNL
-940 EYEGQKS
+940 EYEGQRS
-947 DKTIVGTYQYGR
+947 DKTIVGTYKYGR
-959 TFLLGVRYKL
+959 TYLVGVRVKI

>member
-1 MKRIL
+1 M
-6 ISAALLAATT
+6 SAALLAA
-16 SALQAHT
+16 SATAIQAHT

-45 ELPNVSTT
+45 ELPNVGTT
-53 TGLDGTFTLH
+53 TGLDGSFTLH

-68 GKFTIIVTYMSY
+68 GKYTLVVTFMAY
-80 KTKEM
+80 KTKEI
-85 VVDLAKDY
+85 VVDVANDEKVD
-93 SKGGKDGKDGQFTIA
+93 IP
-108 MDEDTKQ
+108 MDEDLKQ

-255 QLQANAAIGATDYF
+255 QLQANAAIGTTDYF
-269 WKDGRNYL
+269 WKDGRDYI
-277 TSNRSDYTHKAP
+277 TSNRSDYTKKAP

-299 QMGSSKDGSS
+299 CIS
-309 QIGDF
+309 DF
-314 KAGPTQLKSYSNPA
+314 KNGPMQLKSHSMPA
-328 PNFIGGLSIGNR
+328 PNFVGGLSIGNR

-346 GVMLAGSIQ
+346 GVMLAGSVQ

-371 SGEQAMYISN
+371 SGEQAMYISKLN
-381 LHHRYYS
+381 HRYYS
-388 IHDLTAG
+388 IHDLTTG

-401 LTLGNQLMPGAHKLE
+401 LTLPGHKIE

-425 SKGIRYNN
+425 SKGVRYNN
-433 GISTEYIGADS
+433 TIGTEYIGANS
-444 YTQDDEVRS
+444 YTQDDEIRS
-453 TSITQTIFATNLKG
+453 LSTTQSIFATNLKG
-467 THHLSKDFTID
+467 THHLTKNFTLD

-491 DRTYVTLTNTVSTS
+491 DRTYVTLSNSVSTEAA
-505 SADVTASSDGSSDVD
+505 ADGNILSGNL
-520 AVGGSIWDTNK
+520 WDTNK
-531 NIVKTLP
+531 NITKTFP
-538 KSMERRYQH
+538 KDAERRFQH

-552 WAGYINLSYDTHFA
+552 WAGYINLTYDTRFA
-566 NGVDALWKA
+566 NDVEALWKA
-575 GAQYRCKERSNRY
+575 GAQYRRKERSNRY
-588 YSYIFNPADI
+588 YSYIFSPADNA
-598 SQQLNG
+598 QDLDG
-604 NGLDQF
+604 NGLEQF
-610 AAIDWVCKT
+610 DNVDWVCKT

-638 YAMVTFRSNL
+638 YAMVTFKSKL

-665 MLQHFRNM
+665 MLQHFRTM
-673 GQVGEQSYW
+673 GQTGEQSYW
-682 DYLPSASIKWTPTK
+682 DYLPSASLKWTPTK

-719 QIQGEEY
+719 QIMGEEY

-751 ATEQVLAGVFYKYLK
+751 NTEQVLAGIFYKYLK

-781 AGTDAYYL
+781 SGTDAYYM

-809 RHFGLKANYT
+809 RHFGIKANYT
-819 YTHSEITTSKREYQE
+819 YTYSKITTSKREYKA

-840 TGVTQ
+840 SGVTQ
-845 TRPLV
+845 SRPLV
-850 NQAPHTANLSLL
+850 NQAPHTANISLL
-862 YKDTSHGWNA
+862 YKDTENGWNA
-872 QLAASY
+872 QLASSF
-878 TGTKLALVSPF
+878 TGAKLALVSPF

-910 KNGFSVFLK
+910 KNGFSIFFK

-925 AKRERFLKTVNKSNL
+925 AKRERYLKTVNESNL
-940 EYEGQKS
+940 QYAGQKS
-947 DKTIVGTYQYGR
+947 DKTVIGTYKYGR

>member
-1 MKRIL
+1 MKQFL
-6 ISAALLAATT
+6 LSAALIAVSTTVAT
-16 SALQAHT
+16 AHN

-30 NKTGEPLI
+30 NRTGEPLI
-38 GTVIRVK
+38 GSVIEVK
-45 ELPNVSTT
+45 ELPSVKTT
-53 TGLDGTFTLH
+53 TGLDGSFTLH

-68 GKFTIIVTYMSY
+68 GRYTLVVRYISY
-80 KTKEM
+80 KTREIP
-85 VVDLAKDY
+85 VDVSD
-93 SKGGKDGKDGQFTIA
+93 KGIVNITL
-108 MDEDTKQ
+108 DEDSHK
-115 LGEVVVTGH
+115 LGEVVIKGH
-124 REYRSDRSA
+124 KEYHSDRSA
-133 VETVKNAGN
+133 IDMEKTAGN

-154 SPDVNVASV
+154 SPDVNVATV

-241 GVVDMVMKDAPSRF
+241 GVVDMVMKDAPSHF
-255 QLQANAAIGATDYF
+255 QIQANAAVGASDYF
-269 WKDGRNYL
+269 WKDSRDYL

-289 YEAFGSEYKA
+289 YEVNGPEYKA
-299 QMGSSKDGSS
+299 TTS
-309 QIGDF
+309 DF
-314 KAGPTQLKSYSNPA
+314 ASGPTQISRHSMPA
-328 PNFIGGLSIGNR
+328 PNFVGGLSIGNR
-340 FWNDRL
+340 FWKDRI

-371 SGEQAMYISN
+371 SGEQAMYIYS
-381 LHHRYYS
+381 LQHRYYS

-395 AHAKID
+395 VHAKVD
-401 LTLGNQLMPGAHKLE
+401 LQLENNKFE

-425 SKGIRYNN
+425 SKGVRYNN
-433 GISTEYIGADS
+433 SVNTEYISSDS
-444 YTQDDEVRS
+444 YTQDDETRS
-453 TSITQTIFATNLKG
+453 LSQTQSIFATHIKG
-467 THHLSKDFTID
+467 THHLTKDFTVD
-478 WSGIFSQAKEEDP
+478 WAGIFSQAKSEDP
-491 DRTYVTLTNTVSTS
+491 DRVYLSLTNTIH
-505 SADVTASSDGSSDVD
+505 SAEGVDGSLWS
-520 AVGGSIWDTNK
+520 GNK
-531 NIVKTLP
+531 NILKTMP
-538 KSMERRYQH
+538 KNMERRFQH
-547 NKDTD
+547 NTDKD
-552 WAGYINLSYDTHFA
+552 WAGYINLTYNTQLGNDI
-566 NGVDALWKA
+566 NALWKA
-575 GAQYRCKERSNRY
+575 GAQYRRKERGNRY
-588 YSYIFNPADI
+588 YSYNFTPTDI
-598 SQQLNG
+598 SQKLDG
-604 NGLDQF
+604 NGFDQF
-610 AAIDWVCKT
+610 AAIDWTCKT

-633 HIGGA
+633 HIGAA
-638 YAMVTFRSNL
+638 YIMTTLKSRW
-648 GELNAGF
+648 GELNAGL

-665 MLQHFRNM
+665 MQQKFRNM

-682 DYLPSASIKWTPTK
+682 DWLPSASLKWTPTK

-719 QIQGEEY
+719 QIMGEEY

-733 LKRARIDNI
+733 LKRARIDNV
-742 DLRWEWFPS
+742 DLRLEWFPS
-751 ATEQVLAGVFYKYLK
+751 ATEQVLAGVFYKYLQ
-766 DPIEQVFVTSDGKIG
+766 DPIEQVFVAADGKLGSG
-781 AGTDAYYL
+781 ADAYYM

-798 MGFEI
+798 YGFEI
-803 DVIKYI
+803 DVVKYI
-809 RHFGLKANYT
+809 RHFGIKANYT
-819 YTHSEITTSKREYQE
+819 YTHSRITTSKREYKE

-845 TRPLV
+845 SRPLV

-862 YKDTSHGWNA
+862 YKDTNYGWNA

-902 DLSAEKQF
+902 DFSMEKKF
-910 KNGFSVFLK
+910 PCSVSVFLK

-925 AKRERFLKTVNKSNL
+925 AKRERYLKTVNQSNL
-940 EYEGQKS
+940 EYEGQSS
-947 DKTIVGTYQYGR
+947 DKTIVGTYKYGR
-959 TFLLGVRYKL
+959 TYLVGVRVKI

>member
-1 MKRIL
+1 MKRL
-6 ISAALLAATT
+6 FMSAALLAA
-16 SALQAHT
+16 SATAIQAHT

-38 GTVIRVK
+38 GTVVRVK
-45 ELPNVSTT
+45 ELPNVGTT
-53 TGLDGTFTLH
+53 TGLDGSFTLH

-68 GKFTIIVTYMSY
+68 GKYTLVVSFMAY
-80 KTKEM
+80 KTKEI
-85 VVDLAKDY
+85 VVDVANDDKVD
-93 SKGGKDGKDGQFTIA
+93 IP
-108 MDEDTKQ
+108 MDEDLKQ
-115 LGEVVVTGH
+115 LGEVVVTGR

-133 VETVKNAGN
+133 VESVKNAGN

-241 GVVDMVMKDAPSRF
+241 GVVDMVMKDAPSCF
-255 QLQANAAIGATDYF
+255 QLQANAAIGTTDYF
-269 WKDGRNYL
+269 WKDGRDYL
-277 TSNRSDYTHKAP
+277 TSNRSDYTKKAP

-299 QMGSSKDGSS
+299 SMS
-309 QIGDF
+309 DF
-314 KAGPTQLKSYSNPA
+314 KNGPVQLKSHSMPA
-328 PNFIGGLSIGNR
+328 PNFIGGLSVGNR

-346 GVMLAGSIQ
+346 GVILAGSIQ

-371 SGEQAMYISN
+371 SGEQAMYISKLN
-381 LHHRYYS
+381 HRYYS
-388 IHDLTAG
+388 IHDLTTG
-395 AHAKID
+395 VHAKVD
-401 LTLGNQLMPGAHKLE
+401 LTLPEHKIE

-425 SKGIRYNN
+425 SKGVRYNN
-433 GISTEYIGADS
+433 SIGTEYIGANS
-444 YTQDDEVRS
+444 YTQDDEIRS
-453 TSITQTIFATNLKG
+453 LSTTQSIFATNLKG
-467 THHLSKDFTID
+467 THHLTKNFTLD

-491 DRTYVTLTNTVSTS
+491 DRTYVTLSNSVSTE
-505 SADVTASSDGSSDVD
+505 ADADGNILS
-520 AVGGSIWDTNK
+520 GNLWDTNK
-531 NIVKTLP
+531 NITKTFP
-538 KSMERRYQH
+538 KDAERRFQH
-547 NKDTD
+547 NMDTD
-552 WAGYINLSYDTHFA
+552 WAGYINLTYDTHFA
-566 NGVDALWKA
+566 NDVEALWKA
-575 GAQYRCKERSNRY
+575 GAQYRRKERSNRY
-588 YSYIFNPADI
+588 YSYIFSPADNA
-598 SQQLNG
+598 QDLDG
-604 NGLDQF
+604 NGLEQF
-610 AAIDWVCKT
+610 DNVDWVCKT
-619 PYSQASQLNYDSKE
+619 PYSQASQLNYNSKE

-638 YAMVTFRSNL
+638 YAMLTLKTKL
-648 GELNAGF
+648 GELIAGF

-673 GQVGEQSYW
+673 GQIGEQSYW
-682 DYLPSASIKWTPTK
+682 DYLPSASLKWTPTK
-696 KMNVRLSYY
+696 NMNIRLSYY

-719 QIQGEEY
+719 QIMGEEY

-751 ATEQVLAGVFYKYLK
+751 KTEQILAGVFYKYLK

-781 AGTDAYYL
+781 AGTDAYYM

-809 RHFGLKANYT
+809 RHFGIKANYT
-819 YTHSEITTSKREYQE
+819 YTYSKITTSKREYKE

-840 TGVTQ
+840 SGVTQ
-845 TRPLV
+845 SRPLV
-850 NQAPHTANLSLL
+850 NQAPHTANISLL
-862 YKDTSHGWNA
+862 YKDTENGWNA
-872 QLAASY
+872 QLASSF
-878 TGTKLALVSPF
+878 TGAKLALVSPF
-889 KDADQWDKAMFGL
+889 KDADQWEKAMFGL

-910 KNGFSVFLK
+910 KNGFSIFFK

-925 AKRERFLKTVNKSNL
+925 AKRERYLKTVNESNL